1 MIYKNKKLNL
11 KNDASYTIKMFQFHA
26 KYKNKSFE
34 EISELVRNDKK
45 IMQNIIRTLNHP
57 STSQDKKNEIQQFI
71 NFYNQPIL
79 QNQEEP
85 LSNMTELFIN
95 IPKIERIFHIS
106 DIHIRLYNRQKEYQ
120 DVFQKLYDYI
130 KQNSNNKEIIIITG
144 DLLHSKNN
152 LSPESILITQHFLIN
167 LAAICPTFLI
177 AGNHDAML
185 TNQQREDSITAIVQ
199 NIHIPNFFYLRN
211 SGVYLVANVAIAV
224 CSILDNLWINASSFQ
239 PPARIQHKIAL
250 YHGGVGIVDTGVG
263 HRLRGEKLV
272 SDFDGY
278 DFTLLGDI
286 HKYQWL
292 VPKRMAYASS
302 LIAQNFSEF
311 QDPHGVL
318 VWNLETL
325 EHIYHSIENPCGF
338 FVLNMDNNQL
348 FVNDTQIAKDDIPN
362 YLQNITA
369 SLQIKL
375 NIQNCSHDFITEIK
389 QKIQAV
395 SNDAKIIPNYLSAN
409 PSSRRQE
416 DPITYDDSSLQLLLV
431 QHIQKNRPNIAADE
445 LQFIIQKY
453 QEYASNAAIMNE
465 RNMAR
470 WELIDLKF
478 SNLFGYGPNNFIDFQ
493 RFSDKSTIGIIAPN
507 SYGKSSLID
516 IILFALFSKFSRTR
530 GTSVSKDIINI
541 SATSFSVRLRFKIG
555 GDIYTIQKEGKREQS
570 DKIKITQNQ
579 LLKQST
585 DSPEVINMTDEN
597 RLKTDKI
604 ISELIGSYDDMT
616 FTNIQLQNRNQSFK
630 DMTDKDR
637 KDYLYKILKLD
648 VWNHMVDAIK
658 NDMKPMKAHI
668 TYLEKTI
675 ENINI
680 EQARENMDTLRLKI
694 MDHLDIYEQ
703 QLYEKEIN
711 LEKIGGQLSHLS
723 AAEIAQSKSQ
733 FAAIGRKLAT
743 LGLIPNSQR
752 IKKLFAENEAE
763 FMENLEKLEAEKNS
777 HKLIGFFS
785 PGAKLRPID
794 IIKPELDAAKQELK
808 EVQMKYK
815 YISNDAPILT
825 TEMMKKNDRIMEVI
839 RDKIA
844 TMDGE
849 LKKYNEANIKKFLQ
863 NEPHYRKLFIQ
874 KNIRESIVTII
885 ANLGSHEYDPNCKF
899 CVANP
904 IVQQKEKKEKELVDI
919 NAKIANIEKLITF
932 PIEEQEVEIYAKQ
945 NEEFSSLKET
955 LQIKRD
961 KLQKMEDEKES
972 SYGRSII
979 HRLEKQINDLQIEY
993 VNSEQNFQINERN
1006 KEIQAEL
1013 DRITTEIKE
1022 LRGTR
1027 DSSMW
1032 VKEYDA
1038 LVTQEKIY
1046 GDLQPQ
1052 YENLEVVITNFEKTR
1067 DIREKIERNDRVIA
1081 DTTIQMGKIQQQI
1094 AQARE
1099 EIKKFEKITG
1109 ELLEKTREFKL
1120 MKSLE
1125 DSLNKDG
1132 LPLQILR
1139 NYLVPI
1145 TEEINGIIR
1154 PFISRKICL
1163 KVEDDE
1169 LILDSFPNEGA
1180 DKSVFMHGGMESFIL
1195 DIAFKITLSNFAK
1208 LPKCNI
1214 LFLDEGISAFDGERL
1229 ANIDILF
1236 SFIQNYFPKT
1246 VLITHLDS
1254 VKENI
1259 QEKIMITKENGL
1271 SKIECFYSPILRSK

>member
-1 MIYKNKKLNL
+1 
-11 KNDASYTIKMFQFHA
+11 MFQFHA
-26 KYKNKSFE
+26 KYKNKSFT
-34 EISELVRNDKK
+34 EISELTKNDKK
-45 IMQNIIRTLNHP
+45 IMENLIRTLNHP
-57 STSQDKKNEIQQFI
+57 NTSSEKKNEIKQFI
-71 NFYNQPIL
+71 DYYNQPL
-79 QNQEEP
+79 APSQSQE
-85 LSNMTELFIN
+85 NKIIIN
-95 IPKIERIFHIS
+95 EVHIDIPKIERIFHIS
-106 DIHIRLYNRQKEYQ
+106 DIHIRLYHRQKEYQ
-120 DVFQKLYDYI
+120 DVFEKLYDYI
-130 KQNSNNKEIIIITG
+130 KKSSTNRREIIIITG

-152 LSPESILITQHFLIN
+152 LSPESILITQNFLIN
-167 LAAICPTFLI
+167 LAALCPTFLI

-199 NIHIPNFFYLRN
+199 NIRIPNFFYLKN
-211 SGVYLVANVAIAV
+211 SGVYLTANVANAV
-224 CSILDNLWINASSFQ
+224 CSILDNQWIRAESFQ

-250 YHGGVGIVDTGVG
+250 YHGGVGIVETGVG

-292 VPKRMAYASS
+292 IPKRMAYASS

-318 VWNLETL
+318 TWNLETL
-325 EHIYHSIENPCGF
+325 EHIYNPIDNPCGF
-338 FVLNMDNNQL
+338 FVLNMTNNQL
-348 FVNDTQIAKDDIPN
+348 FVNEAQIAKDDIPN

-389 QKIQAV
+389 QKIQNV
-395 SNDAKIIPNYLSAN
+395 SNDAKIIPNYLAVN
-409 PSSRRQE
+409 SSTRQE
-416 DPITYDDSSLQLLLV
+416 DPISYDNTSLQNLLV
-431 QHIQKNRPNIAADE
+431 QHIQKSRPNITTDD
-445 LQFIIQKY
+445 LLFITQKY

-493 RFSDKSTIGIIAPN
+493 RFSEKSTIGIIAPN

-530 GTSVSKDIINI
+530 GTSISKDIINI
-541 SATSFSVRLRFKIG
+541 AATSFSVRLRFKIG

-585 DSPEVINMTDEN
+585 ESAEVINMTDEN

-604 ISELIGSYDDMT
+604 IGELIGSYDDMT

-658 NDMKPMKAHI
+658 NDVKPMKAHI

-680 EQARENMDTLRLKI
+680 DQARENMAALRLK
-694 MDHLDIYEQ
+694 MQDYQDTYEQ
-703 QLYEKEIN
+703 QLYEKDIN
-711 LEKIGGQLSHLS
+711 LEKIGGNMSGLSVT
-723 AAEIAQSKSQ
+723 EIAQSKAQ
-733 FAAIGRKLAT
+733 FAAIGRKLMT
-743 LGLIPNSQR
+743 LGLIQNSQK
-752 IKKLFAENEAE
+752 IKKLFTDKEAK
-763 FMENLEKLEAEKNS
+763 FLEKLEKLEEEKNN

-785 PGAKLRPID
+785 PGAKLRSIN
-794 IIKPELDAAKQELK
+794 IIKPELDAAKLELTSA
-808 EVQMKYK
+808 QMKYK
-815 YISNDAPILT
+815 CVANDAPILT
-825 TEMMKKNDRIMEVI
+825 AEIMKKNDRIMEVI
-839 RDKIA
+839 REKIA
-844 TMDGE
+844 TMETD
-849 LKKYNEANIKKFLQ
+849 LMKYNEANIKKFLQ
-863 NEPHYRKLFIQ
+863 NEPYYRKLFIQ
-874 KNIRESIVTII
+874 KNIQESIVTII
-885 ANLGSHEYDPNCKF
+885 ANLGEHEYDPNCKF

-904 IVQQKEKKEKELVDI
+904 IVKQKAKKEKELADI
-919 NAKIANIEKLITF
+919 NAKIAEIEQLISF
-932 PIEEQEVEIYAKQ
+932 PIEEHEVEIYTKQ
-945 NEEFSSLKET
+945 NEEFKSLRET
-955 LQIKRD
+955 LQIKHD
-961 KLQKMEDEKES
+961 KLEKMEYEKES

-979 HRLEKQINDLQIEY
+979 HRLELQINDLQMEY
-993 VNSEQNFQINERN
+993 VYSEQNFQINEKN
-1006 KEIQAEL
+1006 KEIQANI
-1013 DRITTEIKE
+1013 DRITLETKALKSTKE
-1022 LRGTR
+1022 GSL
-1027 DSSMW
+1027 W
-1032 VKEYDA
+1032 YKEYYELIA
-1038 LVTQEKIY
+1038 QEKVY
-1046 GDLQPQ
+1046 SDLQPQ
-1052 YENLEVVITNFEKTR
+1052 YENLEVLISHYDKTR
-1067 DIREKIERNDRVIA
+1067 GIREKIEKNDRTIA

-1094 AQARE
+1094 AQALE
-1099 EIKKFEKITG
+1099 EIQKFEHISG
-1109 ELLEKTREFKL
+1109 ELLEKTREYGM

-1125 DSLNKDG
+1125 ESLNKDG

-1163 KVEDDE
+1163 RVEEDE

-1246 VLITHLDS
+1246 VLITHLDL

-1259 QEKIMITKENGL
+1259 QEKIMITKDNGL
-1271 SKIECFYSPILRSK
+1271 SRIECFFL

>member
-1 MIYKNKKLNL
+1 
-11 KNDASYTIKMFQFHA
+11 
-26 KYKNKSFE
+26 
-34 EISELVRNDKK
+34 
-45 IMQNIIRTLNHP
+45 MQTLIRSLNHP
-57 STSQDKKNEIQQFI
+57 STSADKKNEIQQFI
-71 NFYNQPIL
+71 DYYNQPVL
-79 QNQEEP
+79 HHQDNTHT
-85 LSNMTELFIN
+85 NMTELSIN
-95 IPKIERIFHIS
+95 IPKIDRIYHIS

-130 KQNSNNKEIIIITG
+130 KKSSSSTQREIIIITG

-199 NIHIPNFFYLRN
+199 NIRIPNFFYLRN
-211 SGVYLVANVAIAV
+211 SGVYLAANVAIAV
-224 CSILDNLWINASSFQ
+224 CSILDNQWIRADSFH
-239 PPARIQHKIAL
+239 PPPRIQHKIAL

-325 EHIYHSIENPCGF
+325 EHIYYPIENPCGF
-338 FVLNMDNNQL
+338 FVLNMNNNQL
-348 FVNDTQIAKDDIPN
+348 FVNDSQIAKDDIPN

-395 SNDAKIIPNYLSAN
+395 SNDAKIIPNYLAAAN
-409 PSSRRQE
+409 STSRRQE
-416 DPITYDDSSLQLLLV
+416 DPIAYDDSRLQALLV
-431 QHIQKNRPNIAADE
+431 QHIQKIRPNIGADE
-445 LQFIIQKY
+445 LLFITQKY

-470 WELIDLKF
+470 WELVDLKF

-493 RFSDKSTIGIIAPN
+493 RFSEKSTIGIIAPN

-541 SATSFSVRLRFKIG
+541 GATSFSVRLRFKIG

-585 DSPEVINMTDEN
+585 DSAEVINMTDEN

-604 ISELIGSYDDMT
+604 IGELIGSYDDMT

-680 EQARENMDTLRLKI
+680 DAARENMAALRLKM
-694 MDHLDIYEQ
+694 MDQQDAYEQ

-711 LEKIGGQLSHLS
+711 LEKIGGQLSPLS
-723 AAEIAQSKSQ
+723 STELSQSKAQ
-733 FAAIGRKLAT
+733 FAAIGRKLAN
-743 LGLIPNSQR
+743 LHLITNSHE
-752 IKKLFAENEAE
+752 IKKLFADNEAQ
-763 FMENLEKLEAEKNS
+763 FLENLEKLEEEKGS

-785 PGAKLRPID
+785 PSAKLRPVN
-794 IIKPELDAAKQELK
+794 IIKSELDAAKLDLK
-808 EVQMKYK
+808 EAQMKYK
-815 YISNDAPILT
+815 SVTNDAPILT
-825 TEMMKKNDRIMEVI
+825 AEMMKKNDRIMEVI
-839 RDKIA
+839 REKIA
-844 TMDGE
+844 TMETD
-849 LKKYNEANIKKFLQ
+849 LKEYNEATIKKFLQ

-904 IVQQKEKKEKELVDI
+904 IVQQKAKKERELAEIDDKI
-919 NAKIANIEKLITF
+919 AKIEQSISF
-932 PIEEQEVEIYAKQ
+932 PIEEHEVEIYAKQ
-945 NEEFSSLKET
+945 NEELISLRET
-955 LQIKRD
+955 LQIKHD
-961 KLQKMEDEKES
+961 KLEKMEAEKEN

-979 HRLEKQINDLQIEY
+979 HRLESQINDLQMEY
-993 VNSEQNFQINERN
+993 VHSEQNFQINEKN
-1006 KEIQAEL
+1006 KEIQAQI
-1013 DRITTEIKE
+1013 DRITAEIRT
-1022 LRGTR
+1022 LRSAR
-1027 DSSMW
+1027 DGSLW
-1032 VKEYDA
+1032 VKEYQE
-1038 LVTQEKIY
+1038 LVAQEKIHN
-1046 GDLQPQ
+1046 DLQPQ
-1052 YENLEVVITNFEKTR
+1052 YESLEAILANYEKTR
-1067 DIREKIERNDRVIA
+1067 GVREKIERNDRIIA
-1081 DTTIQMGKIQQQI
+1081 ETTIQMGKIQQQI
-1094 AQARE
+1094 AQSRE
-1099 EIKKFEKITG
+1099 EIQKFEKITG
-1109 ELLEKTREFKL
+1109 ELLEKTREYRM
-1120 MKSLE
+1120 MKILE

-1145 TEEINGIIR
+1145 TDEINGIIR

-1163 KVEDDE
+1163 RVEEDE

-1254 VKENI
+1254 IKENI
-1259 QEKIMITKENGL
+1259 QEKIMISKVDGL
-1271 SKIECFYSPILRSK
+1271 SKIECFYIY

>member
-1 MIYKNKKLNL
+1 
-11 KNDASYTIKMFQFHA
+11 MFQFHT

-34 EISELVRNDKK
+34 EIAELVKNDKK
-45 IMQNIIRTLNHP
+45 IMQTLIRTLNHP
-57 STSQDKKNEIQQFI
+57 NTSQDKKNEIQQFI
-71 NFYNQPIL
+71 DYYNQPI
-79 QNQEEP
+79 QPVVQEPEE
-85 LSNMTELFIN
+85 NETTMTELSIN
-95 IPKIERIFHIS
+95 MSKIERIFHIS
-106 DIHIRLYNRQKEYQ
+106 DIHIRLYHRQKEYQ
-120 DVFQKLYDYI
+120 DIFEKLYDYI
-130 KQNSNNKEIIIITG
+130 KLTSNNTEIIIITG
-144 DLLHSKNN
+144 DLFHSKNN
-152 LSPESILITQHFLIN
+152 LSPESILITQNFLIR
-167 LAAICPTFLI
+167 LSQLCPTFLI

-199 NIHIPNFFYLRN
+199 NIHIPNFFYLKN
-211 SGVYLVANVAIAV
+211 SGVFFVANVAIAV
-224 CSILDNLWINASSFQ
+224 CSILDNQWIYANSFQ
-239 PPARIQHKIAL
+239 PPAKIQHKIAL

-325 EHIYHSIENPCGF
+325 EHIYHTIDNPCGF
-338 FVLNMDNNQL
+338 FVLNINNNQL
-348 FVNDTQIAKDDIPN
+348 FVNDEQISKNDIPN
-362 YLQNITA
+362 YLKNITA

-375 NIQNCSHDFITEIK
+375 NIQNCTHDFITEIK
-389 QKIQAV
+389 QKIQNI
-395 SNDAKIIPNYLSAN
+395 SNDAKIIPNYLAAN
-409 PSSRRQE
+409 PTSRHQE
-416 DPITYDDSSLQLLLV
+416 DPISYDNTSLQNLLT
-431 QHIQKNRPNIAADE
+431 QHIQKIRPNITQDE
-445 LQFIIQKY
+445 LLFITQKY
-453 QEYASNAAIMNE
+453 QEYATNAAIVNE
-465 RNMAR
+465 RNMAK

-493 RFSDKSTIGIIAPN
+493 RFSEKSTIGIIAPN

-530 GTSVSKDIINI
+530 GTSISKDIINI
-541 SATSFSVRLRFKIG
+541 QANNFSVKLRFKIG
-555 GDIYTIQKEGKREQS
+555 GDIYTIYKEGKREQS

-579 LLKQST
+579 LLKQTAS
-585 DSPEVINMTDEN
+585 SPDVINMTDEN

-604 ISELIGSYDDMT
+604 IGELIGSYDDMT

-648 VWNHMVDAIK
+648 VWNHIVDAIK
-658 NDMKPMKAHI
+658 NDLKPMKSHI

-675 ENINI
+675 DNINI
-680 EQARENMDTLRLKI
+680 DQCRENMADLSLK
-694 MDHLDIYEQ
+694 MQDHLELFEQ

-711 LEKIGGQLSHLS
+711 LENMGGNMTSLSS
-723 AAEIAQSKSQ
+723 AEIAQMRVQ
-733 FAAIGRKLAT
+733 YVQIGRKLAN
-743 LGLIPNSQR
+743 LHLIPNSRQ
-752 IKKLFAENEAE
+752 IKKLFADNDAWFLET
-763 FMENLEKLEAEKNS
+763 LEKLKEEKNS
-777 HKLIGFFS
+777 YKLIGFFS
-785 PGAKLRPID
+785 PMAKLRPVD
-794 IIKPELDAAKQELK
+794 LIIPELDAAKLDLK
-808 EVQMKYK
+808 ASQMKFSSSK
-815 YISNDAPILT
+815 WTDDSTILT

-839 RDKIA
+839 REKIL
-844 TMDGE
+844 TMEAD

-863 NEPHYRKLFIQ
+863 NEPHYHKLFIQ

-885 ANLGSHEYDPNCKF
+885 ANLSSHEYDPNCKF

-904 IVQQKEKKEKELVDI
+904 IVQQKAKKEMELADI
-919 NAKIANIEKLITF
+919 NAKIVGIEQLITF
-932 PIEEQEVEIYAKQ
+932 QIEEHEVEIYKKQ
-945 NEEFSSLKET
+945 NEELSSLRET

-961 KLQKMEDEKES
+961 KLEKMEGEKEN

-979 HRLEKQINDLQIEY
+979 HRLESQINDLQIEY
-993 VNSEQNFQINERN
+993 INSEQNFQINEKN
-1006 KEIQAEL
+1006 KVIQAQL
-1013 DRITTEIKE
+1013 DRITLETNA
-1022 LRGTR
+1022 LNMGTYG
-1027 DSSMW
+1027 SLW
-1032 VKEYDA
+1032 YKEYQE

-1046 GDLQPQ
+1046 GELQPQ
-1052 YENLEVVITNFEKTR
+1052 YENLESTIIHYDKTR
-1067 DIREKIERNDRVIA
+1067 GIKEKIEKNDRVIA
-1081 DTTIQMGKIQQQI
+1081 DTTIQMGKIQQQT

-1099 EIKKFEKITG
+1099 EIRKFEEISG
-1109 ELLEKTREFKL
+1109 ELLEKMKEYGM

-1125 DSLNKDG
+1125 ESLNKDG

-1163 KVEDDE
+1163 RVEDDE

-1271 SKIECFYSPILRSK
+1271 SKIECFYIL

>member
-1 MIYKNKKLNL
+1 
-11 KNDASYTIKMFQFHA
+11 MFQFHA
-26 KYKNKSFE
+26 KYKNKSFQ
-34 EISELVRNDKK
+34 EISELVKNDKK
-45 IMQNIIRTLNHP
+45 IMQTFIRTLNHP

-71 NFYNQPIL
+71 NYYNQPIL
-79 QNQEEP
+79 QIQENSSCKISE
-85 LSNMTELFIN
+85 LSIHIT
-95 IPKIERIFHIS
+95 KIERIFHIS
-106 DIHIRLYNRQKEYQ
+106 DIHIRLYHRQKEYQ
-120 DVFQKLYDYI
+120 DVFEKLYKYI
-130 KQNSNNKEIIIITG
+130 KQNSNNTEIIIITG

-152 LSPESILITQHFLIN
+152 LSPESILITQEFLIH

-185 TNQQREDSITAIVQ
+185 TNNQREDSITAIVQ
-199 NIHIPNFFYLRN
+199 NIRIPNFFYLRN
-211 SGVYLVANVAIAV
+211 SGVYFTANIAIAV
-224 CSILDNLWINASSFQ
+224 CSILDNQWIRAESFQ

-292 VPKRMAYASS
+292 IPKRMAYASS

-325 EHIYHSIENPCGF
+325 DHIYHPIENPCGF
-338 FVLNMDNNQL
+338 FVLNMINNQL
-348 FVNDTQIAKDDIPN
+348 FVNNGKITKDDIPN
-362 YLQNITA
+362 YLQNITG

-389 QKIQAV
+389 QKIQNI
-395 SNDAKIIPNYLSAN
+395 SSDAKIIPNYLASTN
-409 PSSRRQE
+409 QSSRRQE
-416 DPITYDDSSLQLLLV
+416 DPIAYDEASLQQLLV
-431 QHIQKNRPNIAADE
+431 QHLQKNHPNISAND
-445 LQFIIQKY
+445 LQFITQKY
-453 QEYASNAAIMNE
+453 QEYATNASIMNE

-493 RFSDKSTIGIIAPN
+493 RFSEKSTIGIIAPN

-530 GTSVSKDIINI
+530 GTSISKDIINI
-541 SATSFSVRLRFKIG
+541 GATNFSVRLRFKIG

-585 DSPEVINMTDEN
+585 DSVDIINMTDEN
-597 RLKTDKI
+597 RLKTDRI
-604 ISELIGSYDDMT
+604 IGELIGSYDDMT

-648 VWNHMVDAIK
+648 VWNHMVEAIK

-680 EQARENMDTLRLKI
+680 DQARENINTLRLK
-694 MDHLDIYEQ
+694 MQDYLDIYEQ

-711 LEKIGGQLSHLS
+711 LEKIGGNLSQLTLS
-723 AAEIAQSKSQ
+723 EIDQYKSQ
-733 FAAIGRKLAT
+733 FLLIGRKLKN
-743 LGLIPNSQR
+743 LHLIPKSKQ
-752 IKKLFAENEAE
+752 IKKLFSENDDW
-763 FMENLEKLEAEKNS
+763 FLKNLEKLEEEKNS

-785 PGAKLRPID
+785 PNAKIRPID
-794 IIKPELDAAKQELK
+794 IIKPELDAAKQDLK
-808 EVQMKYK
+808 DAQIKYK
-815 YISNDAPILT
+815 YVSDAPILT
-825 TEMMKKNDRIMEVI
+825 PEMMKKNDRIMEVI
-839 RDKIA
+839 REKIA
-844 TMDGE
+844 TMEAD
-849 LKKYNEANIKKFLQ
+849 LKKYNEVNIKKFLQ

-874 KNIRESIVTII
+874 KNIRESIITII
-885 ANLGSHEYDPNCKF
+885 SNLGSHEYDPNCKF

-904 IVQQKEKKEKELVDI
+904 IVQQKAKKEKELAEI
-919 NAKIANIEKLITF
+919 NVKIAEIEQHITF
-932 PIEEQEVEIYAKQ
+932 PIEEYEVEIYAKK
-945 NEEFSSLKET
+945 NEELKILLET

-961 KLQKMEDEKES
+961 KLEKMEAEKES

-979 HRLEKQINDLQIEY
+979 HRLETQINDLQIEY
-993 VNSEQNFQINERN
+993 VHSEQNFQINEKN
-1006 KEIQAEL
+1006 KEIQAEI
-1013 DRITTEIKE
+1013 DRITAEIRT
-1022 LRGTR
+1022 LRNAR
-1027 DSSMW
+1027 DSSLW
-1032 VKEYDA
+1032 VKEYQELFA
-1038 LVTQEKIY
+1038 QEKIY
-1046 GDLQPQ
+1046 DELQPQ
-1052 YENLEVVITNFEKTR
+1052 YENMEIVITNYDKTR
-1067 DIREKIERNDRVIA
+1067 NIREKIDKNDRIIA
-1081 DTTIQMGKIQQQI
+1081 DITIQMGKIQQQI
-1094 AQARE
+1094 AQVRD
-1099 EIKKFEKITG
+1099 EIQKFEQISG
-1109 ELLEKTREFKL
+1109 ELIEKTKEYGM
-1120 MKSLE
+1120 MKTLE
-1125 DSLNKDG
+1125 ESLNKDG

-1145 TEEINGIIR
+1145 TDEINGIIR

-1163 KVEDDE
+1163 RVEEDE

-1236 SFIQNYFPKT
+1236 SFIQNYFLKT

-1271 SKIECFYSPILRSK
+1271 SKIECFYIS

>member
-1 MIYKNKKLNL
+1 
-11 KNDASYTIKMFQFHA
+11 MFQFHA

-34 EISELVRNDKK
+34 EISELVKNDKK
-45 IMQNIIRTLNHP
+45 IMQTFIRTLNHP
-57 STSQDKKNEIQQFI
+57 STSQEKKNEIQQFI
-71 NFYNQPIL
+71 DYYNQPIL
-79 QNQEEP
+79 QNQEEH
-85 LSNMTELFIN
+85 LSNMTELSIN
-95 IPKIERIFHIS
+95 IPKIQRIFHIS

-130 KQNSNNKEIIIITG
+130 KNSCSSNLKEIIIITG

-152 LSPESILITQHFLIN
+152 LSPESILVTQNFLIN
-167 LAAICPTFLI
+167 LAAIAPTFLI

-211 SGVYLVANVAIAV
+211 SGVYLAANVAIAV
-224 CSILDNLWINASSFQ
+224 CSILDNQWIHANSFK
-239 PPARIQHKIAL
+239 PPVRIQHKIAL

-292 VPKRMAYASS
+292 IPKRMAYASS

-325 EHIYHSIENPCGF
+325 EHIYYPIENPCGF
-338 FVLNMDNNQL
+338 FVLNMSNNQL
-348 FVNDTQIAKDDIPN
+348 FVNGTQINKDDIPN

-389 QKIQAV
+389 QKIQSV
-395 SNDAKIIPNYLSAN
+395 SNDAKIIPNYLASTN
-409 PSSRRQE
+409 PNSRRQE
-416 DPITYDDSSLQLLLV
+416 DPISYDDSSLQQLLV
-431 QHIQKNRPNIAADE
+431 QHLQKNHPNIAANE
-445 LQFIIQKY
+445 LLFITQKY
-453 QEYASNAAIMNE
+453 QEYATNATIMNE

-470 WELIDLKF
+470 WELIDIKF

-493 RFSDKSTIGIIAPN
+493 RFSEKSTIGIIAPN

-530 GTSVSKDIINI
+530 GTSISKDIINI
-541 SATSFSVRLRFKIG
+541 SATNFSVRLRFKIG

-579 LLKQST
+579 LLKQSI
-585 DSPEVINMTDEN
+585 DSAEVINMTDEN

-604 ISELIGSYDDMT
+604 IGELIGSYDDMT

-680 EQARENMDTLRLKI
+680 EQARENMDNLRLKI

-711 LEKIGGQLSHLS
+711 LEKIGGHMSHLT
-723 AAEIAQSKSQ
+723 AAEIAQSKAQ
-733 FAAIGRKLAT
+733 FATIGRKLAN
-743 LGLIPNSQR
+743 LNLIANSQK
-752 IKKLFAENEAE
+752 IKKLFTENEAW
-763 FMENLEKLEAEKNS
+763 FLKNLEKLETEKNN

-785 PGAKLRPID
+785 PNAKLRHID
-794 IIKPELDAAKQELK
+794 TIKPELDSAKQELK
-808 EVQMKYK
+808 AAQMKYK
-815 YISNDAPILT
+815 SVANDAPILT
-825 TEMMKKNDRIMEVI
+825 PEIMKKNDRIMEVI
-839 RDKIA
+839 REKIA
-844 TMDGE
+844 TMEAD
-849 LKKYNEANIKKFLQ
+849 LKKYNQANIKKFLQ
-863 NEPHYRKLFIQ
+863 NEAHYRKLFIQ
-874 KNIRESIVTII
+874 KNIQESIITII

-904 IVQQKEKKEKELVDI
+904 IVQQKAKKEKELADI
-919 NAKIANIEKLITF
+919 NTKIAEIEQLITF
-932 PIEEQEVEIYAKQ
+932 PIEEHEVEIYEKQ
-945 NEEFSSLKET
+945 NEELKNLLET

-961 KLQKMEDEKES
+961 KLEKMENEKEN
-972 SYGRSII
+972 SYGRSVI
-979 HRLEKQINDLQIEY
+979 HRLETQINNLQMEY
-993 VNSEQNFQINERN
+993 IHSEQNFQINEKN
-1006 KEIQAEL
+1006 KLIQSEI
-1013 DRITTEIKE
+1013 DRITDEIRTLQSARE
-1022 LRGTR
+1022 
-1027 DSSMW
+1027 SSLW
-1032 VKEYDA
+1032 AKEYQE
-1038 LVTQEKIY
+1038 LISQEKLY
-1046 GDLQPQ
+1046 SELQPQ
-1052 YENLEVVITNFEKTR
+1052 YEILEVSITNYEKTKNV
-1067 DIREKIERNDRVIA
+1067 REKIEKNDKILS

-1094 AQARE
+1094 LQARE
-1099 EIKKFEKITG
+1099 EILKFEKISG
-1109 ELLEKTREFKL
+1109 ELLEKTREYKM
-1120 MKSLE
+1120 MKILE

-1132 LPLQILR
+1132 LPLQILK

-1145 TEEINGIIR
+1145 TDEINGIIR

-1163 KVEDDE
+1163 RVEDDE
-1169 LILDSFPNEGA
+1169 LILDSFPNEGT

-1259 QEKIMITKENGL
+1259 QEKIMITKVNGL
-1271 SKIECFYSPILRSK
+1271 SRIECFFLR

>member
-1 MIYKNKKLNL
+1 
-11 KNDASYTIKMFQFHA
+11 MFQFHA
-26 KYKNKSFE
+26 KYKNKTFE
-34 EISELVRNDKK
+34 EISELVKNDKK
-45 IMQNIIRTLNHP
+45 IMQTLIRTLNHP
-57 STSQDKKNEIQQFI
+57 STSSEKKNEIQQFI
-71 NFYNQPIL
+71 DFYNQPVVQEQE
-79 QNQEEP
+79 QNGTTMIE
-85 LSNMTELFIN
+85 LSID

-106 DIHIRLYNRQKEYQ
+106 DIHIRLYHRQKEYQ
-120 DVFQKLYDYI
+120 DVFEKLYDYI
-130 KQNSNNKEIIIITG
+130 KKSSSSSNTEIIIITG

-152 LSPESILITQHFLIN
+152 LSPESILITQNFLIN
-167 LAAICPTFLI
+167 LASLCPTFLI

-199 NIHIPNFFYLRN
+199 NIQIPNFFYLKN
-211 SGVYLVANVAIAV
+211 SGVYLAANVAIAV
-224 CSILDNLWINASSFQ
+224 CSILDNQWIHANSFQ

-250 YHGGVGIVDTGVG
+250 YHGGVGIVETGVG
-263 HRLRGEKLV
+263 HRLRGEKLI

-292 VPKRMAYASS
+292 IPKRMAYASS

-325 EHIYHSIENPCGF
+325 EHLYHPIDNPCGF

-348 FVNDTQIAKDDIPN
+348 FVNDAQIAKDDIPN

-395 SNDAKIIPNYLSAN
+395 SNDAKIIPNYLAVN
-409 PSSRRQE
+409 PASRRQE
-416 DPITYDDSSLQLLLV
+416 DPIAYDNTSLQNLLV
-431 QHIQKNRPNIAADE
+431 QHIQKSRPNIGADE

-453 QEYASNAAIMNE
+453 QEYATNAAIVNE

-493 RFSDKSTIGIIAPN
+493 RFSEKSTIGIIAPN

-541 SATSFSVRLRFKIG
+541 EATSFSVKLRFKIG

-579 LLKQST
+579 LLKQSVE
-585 DSPEVINMTDEN
+585 SAEVINMTDEN

-604 ISELIGSYDDMT
+604 IGELIGSYDDMT

-658 NDMKPMKAHI
+658 NDVKPMKSHI

-680 EQARENMDTLRLKI
+680 DAARENMAALSLK
-694 MDHLDIYEQ
+694 MLDHQDAYEQ

-711 LEKIGGQLSHLS
+711 LENMGGNMSGLSS
-723 AAEIAQSKSQ
+723 SEIAQMRAQ
-733 FAAIGRKLAT
+733 IANIGRKLAT
-743 LGLIPNSQR
+743 LGLIPNSR
-752 IKKLFAENEAE
+752 GIKKLFTDKEAG
-763 FMENLEKLEAEKNS
+763 FLEKLERLEAEKNI

-785 PGAKLRPID
+785 PGAKLRSID
-794 IIKPELDAAKQELK
+794 TIKPELDAAKLELK
-808 EVQMKYK
+808 DAQMKYK
-815 YISNDAPILT
+815 YGANDAPILT
-825 TEMMKKNDRIMEVI
+825 AEMMKKNDRIMEVI
-839 RDKIA
+839 REKIV
-844 TMDGE
+844 TMEAD
-849 LKKYNEANIKKFLQ
+849 LKKYNEANIKRFLRD
-863 NEPHYRKLFIQ
+863 EPHYRKLFIQ
-874 KNIRESIVTII
+874 KNIQESIVTII

-904 IVQQKEKKEKELVDI
+904 IVQQKAKKERELADI
-919 NAKIANIEKLITF
+919 DIKIAGIERVILF
-932 PIEEQEVEIYAKQ
+932 PIEEHEVEIYAKQ
-945 NEEFSSLKET
+945 NEELSSLTET

-961 KLQKMEDEKES
+961 KLEKMEAEKEN

-979 HRLEKQINDLQIEY
+979 HRLEKQINDLQMEY
-993 VNSEQNFQINERN
+993 VHSEQNFQINEKN
-1006 KEIQAEL
+1006 KEIQAQI
-1013 DRITTEIKE
+1013 DRIILEIKA
-1022 LRGTR
+1022 LRGAR
-1027 DSSMW
+1027 ESSLW
-1032 VKEYDA
+1032 YKEYHE

-1046 GDLQPQ
+1046 SELQPQ
-1052 YENLEVVITNFEKTR
+1052 YENLESTITNYEKTR
-1067 DIREKIERNDRVIA
+1067 GIREKIERNDRVIA

-1094 AQARE
+1094 AQSRE
-1099 EIKKFEKITG
+1099 EIRKFEEISS
-1109 ELLEKTREFKL
+1109 ELLEKMKEYGM

-1125 DSLNKDG
+1125 ESLNKDG

-1163 KVEDDE
+1163 RVEDDE

-1259 QEKIMITKENGL
+1259 QEKIMISKENGL
-1271 SKIECFYSPILRSK
+1271 SRIECFYLR

>member
-1 MIYKNKKLNL
+1 
-11 KNDASYTIKMFQFHA
+11 MFQFHA

-34 EISELVRNDKK
+34 EISELVQNDKK
-45 IMQNIIRTLNHP
+45 IMQTLIRTLNHP

-71 NFYNQPIL
+71 NFYNQPVL
-79 QNQEEP
+79 QEDNNTHT
-85 LSNMTELFIN
+85 NMIEITIN

-130 KQNSNNKEIIIITG
+130 KQNSSTQKEIIIITG

-152 LSPESILITQHFLIN
+152 LSPESILITQNFLIN

-199 NIHIPNFFYLRN
+199 NIRIPNFFYLRN
-211 SGVYLVANVAIAV
+211 SGVYLAANVAIAV
-224 CSILDNLWINASSFQ
+224 CSILDNQWIHSNSFQ

-325 EHIYHSIENPCGF
+325 EHIYHAIDNPCGF
-338 FVLNMDNNQL
+338 FVLNMNNNQL
-348 FVNDTQIAKDDIPN
+348 FVNDAQITKDDIPN

-389 QKIQAV
+389 QKIQSV
-395 SNDAKIIPNYLSAN
+395 SNDAKIIPNYLAAN
-409 PSSRRQE
+409 PTSRRQE
-416 DPITYDDSSLQLLLV
+416 DLIAYDDSSLQLLLV
-431 QHIQKNRPNIAADE
+431 QHIQKIRPNIGADE
-445 LQFIIQKY
+445 LQFITQKY
-453 QEYASNAAIMNE
+453 QEYASNAAIVNE

-493 RFSDKSTIGIIAPN
+493 RFSEKSTIGIIAPN

-541 SATSFSVRLRFKIG
+541 GATSFSVRLRFKIG

-585 DSPEVINMTDEN
+585 DSSDVINMTDEN

-604 ISELIGSYDDMT
+604 IGELIGSYDDMT

-648 VWNHMVDAIK
+648 VWNHMVEAIK
-658 NDMKPMKAHI
+658 NDVKPMKAHI

-680 EQARENMDTLRLKI
+680 DAARENMAALRLKM
-694 MDHLDIYEQ
+694 MDYQDAYEQ

-711 LEKIGGQLSHLS
+711 LEKIGGNISGS
-723 AAEIAQSKSQ
+723 VMEISQSKAQ

-743 LGLIPNSQR
+743 LGLIQNSQK
-752 IKKLFAENEAE
+752 IKKLFTDKEAE
-763 FMENLEKLEAEKNS
+763 FLEKLERLETEKSS

-785 PGAKLRPID
+785 PGAKLRPIE
-794 IIKPELDAAKQELK
+794 IIKPELDAAKLELK
-808 EVQMKYK
+808 EAQMKYPPSK
-815 YISNDAPILT
+815 LDNESHILT
-825 TEMMKKNDRIMEVI
+825 IEMMRKNDRIMEVI
-839 RDKIA
+839 REKIA
-844 TMDGE
+844 TMEAD
-849 LKKYNEANIKKFLQ
+849 LKKYNEANIKKFLRD
-863 NEPHYRKLFIQ
+863 EPHYRKLFIQ

-904 IVQQKEKKEKELVDI
+904 IVQQKAKKEMELEKI
-919 NAKIANIEKLITF
+919 NAKIAEIEQSISF
-932 PIEEQEVEIYAKQ
+932 PIEEREVEIYTKQ
-945 NEEFSSLKET
+945 NEELSSLRET

-961 KLQKMEDEKES
+961 KLEKMENEKES

-979 HRLEKQINDLQIEY
+979 HRLESQITDLQMEY
-993 VNSEQNFQINERN
+993 VHSEQNFQINEKN

-1013 DRITTEIKE
+1013 DRITLETKE
-1022 LRGTR
+1022 LRLIK
-1027 DSSMW
+1027 DKSLW
-1032 VKEYDA
+1032 VKEYHE
-1038 LVTQEKIY
+1038 LVAQEKIY

-1052 YENLEVVITNFEKTR
+1052 YETLESTITNYEKNR
-1067 DIREKIERNDRVIA
+1067 GVRERIDKNDRVIA

-1094 AQARE
+1094 TQALD
-1099 EIKKFEKITG
+1099 EIRKFERISG
-1109 ELLEKTREFKL
+1109 ELLEKTKEYGM
-1120 MKSLE
+1120 MKTLE
-1125 DSLNKDG
+1125 ESLNKDG

-1163 KVEDDE
+1163 RVEDDE
-1169 LILDSFPNEGA
+1169 LILDSFPNESA

-1271 SKIECFYSPILRSK
+1271 SKIECFYIS

>member
-1 MIYKNKKLNL
+1 
-11 KNDASYTIKMFQFHA
+11 MFQFHA

-34 EISELVRNDKK
+34 EISGLVRNDKK
-45 IMQNIIRTLNHP
+45 IMQTFIRSLNHP
-57 STSQDKKNEIQQFI
+57 STSSEKKNEIQQFI
-71 NFYNQPIL
+71 DFYNQPIV
-79 QNQEEP
+79 QESEDTHT
-85 LSNMTELFIN
+85 NMIELTID

-120 DVFQKLYDYI
+120 DVFQKLYYYI
-130 KQNSNNKEIIIITG
+130 KQNSFTQREIIVITG

-199 NIHIPNFFYLRN
+199 NIRIPNFFYLRN
-211 SGVYLVANVAIAV
+211 SGVYLAANVAIAV
-224 CSILDNLWINASSFQ
+224 CSLLDNQWIRAESFQ
-239 PPARIQHKIAL
+239 TPTRIQHKIAL

-263 HRLRGEKLV
+263 HRLRGEKLI

-311 QDPHGVL
+311 QDPHGIL

-325 EHIYHSIENPCGF
+325 DHIYHPIDNPCGF
-338 FVLNMDNNQL
+338 FVLNMNDNQL
-348 FVNDTQIAKDDIPN
+348 FVNGAQIAKDDIPN

-375 NIQNCSHDFITEIK
+375 NIQNCSHDFITEIN

-395 SNDAKIIPNYLSAN
+395 SNDAKIIPNYLAAN

-416 DPITYDDSSLQLLLV
+416 DPIAYDDSSLQALLV
-431 QHIQKNRPNIAADE
+431 QHIQKIRPNISADE
-445 LQFIIQKY
+445 LLFVTQKY

-478 SNLFGYGPNNFIDFQ
+478 SNLFGYGPNNFINFQ
-493 RFSDKSTIGIIAPN
+493 RFSEKSTIGIIAPN

-530 GTSVSKDIINI
+530 GTSISKDIINI
-541 SATSFSVRLRFKIG
+541 CATSFSVKLRFKIG

-570 DKIKITQNQ
+570 EKIKITQNQ

-585 DSPEVINMTDEN
+585 ESADIINMTDEN
-597 RLKTDKI
+597 RLKTDRI
-604 ISELIGSYDDMT
+604 IGELIGSYDDMT

-648 VWNHMVDAIK
+648 VWNHMVEAIK
-658 NDMKPMKAHI
+658 NDMKPIKAHI

-675 ENINI
+675 ESINI
-680 EQARENMDTLRLKI
+680 DQARENMDTLRLKM
-694 MDHLDIYEQ
+694 MDHMDVYEQ
-703 QLYEKEIN
+703 QLYEKEMN
-711 LEKIGGQLSHLS
+711 LEKIGGNMSQLS
-723 AAEIAQSKSQ
+723 ATEIAQSKVQ
-733 FAAIGRKLAT
+733 FAAIGRKLAN
-743 LGLIPNSQR
+743 LGLIQNSKK
-752 IKKLFAENEAE
+752 IKKLFAENEAQ
-763 FMENLEKLEAEKNS
+763 FLENLEKLEEEKNS

-785 PGAKLRPID
+785 PGAKLRSINV
-794 IIKPELDAAKQELK
+794 IKPELDAAKQELK
-808 EVQMKYK
+808 EAQMKYK
-815 YISNDAPILT
+815 FVDNDAPILT
-825 TEMMKKNDRIMEVI
+825 PEIMKKNDRIMEVI
-839 RDKIA
+839 REKIA
-844 TMDGE
+844 TMESD

-874 KNIRESIVTII
+874 KNIRESIVMII
-885 ANLGSHEYDPNCKF
+885 SNLGSHEYDPNCKF

-904 IVQQKEKKEKELVDI
+904 IVQQKAKKEMELAEIDEKI
-919 NAKIANIEKLITF
+919 AKIEQVITF
-932 PIEEQEVEIYAKQ
+932 PIEEHEVEIYTKQ
-945 NEEFSSLKET
+945 NEELISLRET

-961 KLQKMEDEKES
+961 KLEKMEAEKES

-979 HRLEKQINDLQIEY
+979 HRLETQINDLQMEY
-993 VNSEQNFQINERN
+993 IHSEQNFQINEKN
-1006 KEIQAEL
+1006 KVIQAEI
-1013 DRITTEIKE
+1013 DRITAEIRT
-1022 LRGTR
+1022 LRSTR
-1027 DSSMW
+1027 DDSLW
-1032 VKEYDA
+1032 AKEYHE

-1046 GDLQPQ
+1046 GELQHL
-1052 YENLEVVITNFEKTR
+1052 YETLETTITNYEKTR
-1067 DIREKIERNDRVIA
+1067 GVREKIERNDRIIA

-1094 AQARE
+1094 SQARD
-1099 EIKKFEKITG
+1099 EIKKFEQITG
-1109 ELLEKTREFKL
+1109 ELLGKTREYGM
-1120 MKSLE
+1120 MKTLE
-1125 DSLNKDG
+1125 ESLNKDG

-1163 KVEDDE
+1163 RVEDDE

-1271 SKIECFYSPILRSK
+1271 SKIECFYIS

>member
-1 MIYKNKKLNL
+1 
-11 KNDASYTIKMFQFHA
+11 MFQFHA

-45 IMQNIIRTLNHP
+45 IMQTLIRTLNHP
-57 STSQDKKNEIQQFI
+57 STSPDKKNEIQQFI
-71 NFYNQPIL
+71 NFYNQPVL
-79 QNQEEP
+79 QEDNTT
-85 LSNMTELFIN
+85 LTNMTEISIN

-130 KQNSNNKEIIIITG
+130 KQNSSTQREIIIITG

-152 LSPESILITQHFLIN
+152 LSPESILITQNFLIN

-185 TNQQREDSITAIVQ
+185 TNQQREDSITAIVH
-199 NIHIPNFFYLRN
+199 NIRIPNFFYLRN
-211 SGVYLVANVAIAV
+211 SGVYLAANVAIAV
-224 CSILDNLWINASSFQ
+224 CSILDNQWIHSNSFQ
-239 PPARIQHKIAL
+239 PPTRIQHKIAL

-325 EHIYHSIENPCGF
+325 DHIYHAIDNPCGF
-338 FVLNMDNNQL
+338 FVLNMNNNQL
-348 FVNDTQIAKDDIPN
+348 FVNDAQITKDDIPN

-395 SNDAKIIPNYLSAN
+395 SNDAKIIPNYLAVN
-409 PSSRRQE
+409 PTSRRQE

-431 QHIQKNRPNIAADE
+431 QHIRKIRPNIAADE
-445 LQFIIQKY
+445 LMLITQKY
-453 QEYASNAAIMNE
+453 QEYASNAAIVNE

-470 WELIDLKF
+470 WELVDLKF

-493 RFSDKSTIGIIAPN
+493 RFSEKSTIGIIAPN

-541 SATSFSVRLRFKIG
+541 GATSFSVRLRFKIG

-585 DSPEVINMTDEN
+585 DSADVINMTDEN

-604 ISELIGSYDDMT
+604 IGELIGSYDDMT

-658 NDMKPMKAHI
+658 NDVKPMKAHI

-675 ENINI
+675 DNINI
-680 EQARENMDTLRLKI
+680 DAARENMAALRLKI
-694 MDHLDIYEQ
+694 MEQQDAYEQ

-711 LEKIGGQLSHLS
+711 LEKIGGQLSPLS
-723 AAEIAQSKSQ
+723 AAEIAQSRAQ

-743 LGLIPNSQR
+743 LGLIHNSQK
-752 IKKLFAENEAE
+752 IKKLFTDKEAE
-763 FMENLEKLEAEKNS
+763 FLEKLERLETEKSS

-785 PGAKLRPID
+785 PGAKLRPIE
-794 IIKPELDAAKQELK
+794 IIKPELDAAKLELK
-808 EVQMKYK
+808 EAQMKYPPSK
-815 YISNDAPILT
+815 LDNEAQILT
-825 TEMMKKNDRIMEVI
+825 IEMMKKNDRIMEVI
-839 RDKIA
+839 REKIA
-844 TMDGE
+844 TMEAD
-849 LKKYNEANIKKFLQ
+849 LKKYNEANIKKFIRD
-863 NEPHYRKLFIQ
+863 EPHYRKLFIQ

-885 ANLGSHEYDPNCKF
+885 ANLGSHDYDPNCKF

-904 IVQQKEKKEKELVDI
+904 IVQQKAKKEKELAEID
-919 NAKIANIEKLITF
+919 AKIAEIERLISF
-932 PIEEQEVEIYAKQ
+932 PIEEHEVEIYAKQ
-945 NEEFSSLKET
+945 NEELSSLRET

-961 KLQKMEDEKES
+961 KLEKMENEKES

-979 HRLEKQINDLQIEY
+979 HRLESQITDLQMEY
-993 VNSEQNFQINERN
+993 VHSEQNFQINEKN

-1013 DRITTEIKE
+1013 DRITLEIKE
-1022 LRGTR
+1022 LRLIK
-1027 DSSMW
+1027 DKSLW
-1032 VKEYDA
+1032 VKEYQE
-1038 LVTQEKIY
+1038 LVAQEKVY
-1046 GDLQPQ
+1046 NDLHPQ
-1052 YENLEVVITNFEKTR
+1052 YETLESIITNHEKTR
-1067 DIREKIERNDRVIA
+1067 GIREKIERNDRVIA

-1094 AQARE
+1094 TQAQD
-1099 EIKKFEKITG
+1099 EIRKFEQISG
-1109 ELLEKTREFKL
+1109 ELLEKTREYGM
-1120 MKSLE
+1120 MKTLE
-1125 DSLNKDG
+1125 ESLNKDG

-1163 KVEDDE
+1163 RVEDDE

-1229 ANIDILF
+1229 ANIEILF

-1271 SKIECFYSPILRSK
+1271 SKIECFYIL

>member
-1 MIYKNKKLNL
+1 
-11 KNDASYTIKMFQFHA
+11 MFQFHT

-34 EISELVRNDKK
+34 EISELVKNDKK
-45 IMQNIIRTLNHP
+45 IMQNLIRTLNHP
-57 STSQDKKNEIQQFI
+57 STSSAKKNEIQEFI
-71 NFYNQPIL
+71 DFYNQPL
-79 QNQEEP
+79 APALTEPEQNKTI
-85 LSNMTELFIN
+85 MTELAIDM
-95 IPKIERIFHIS
+95 PKIERIFHIS
-106 DIHIRLYNRQKEYQ
+106 DIHIRLYHRQKEYQ
-120 DVFQKLYDYI
+120 DVFEKLYNYI
-130 KQNSNNKEIIIITG
+130 KLTTRNTEIIIITG

-152 LSPESILITQHFLIN
+152 LSPESILITQNFLIR
-167 LAAICPTFLI
+167 LSQLCPTFLI

-185 TNQQREDSITAIVQ
+185 SNQQREDSITAIVQ
-199 NIHIPNFFYLRN
+199 NIHIPNFFYLKN
-211 SGVYLVANVAIAV
+211 SGVYLAANVAIAV
-224 CSILDNLWINASSFQ
+224 CSILDNQWICADSFQ
-239 PPARIQHKIAL
+239 PPAKIQHKIAL

-292 VPKRMAYASS
+292 IPNRMAYSSS

-325 EHIYHSIENPCGF
+325 EHIYHPIENPCGF
-338 FVLNMDNNQL
+338 FVLSMNNNQL
-348 FVNDTQIAKDDIPN
+348 FVNDEQISKDDIPN

-389 QKIQAV
+389 QKIQSV
-395 SNDAKIIPNYLSAN
+395 SNDAKIIPNYLATN
-409 PSSRRQE
+409 PNSRRQE
-416 DPITYDDSSLQLLLV
+416 DPITYDDSSLKQLLV
-431 QHIQKNRPNIAADE
+431 QHIQKSRPNITPDE

-453 QEYASNAAIMNE
+453 QEYATNAAIVNE
-465 RNMAR
+465 RNMAK

-493 RFSDKSTIGIIAPN
+493 RFSEKSTIGIIAPN

-530 GTSVSKDIINI
+530 GTSISKDIINI
-541 SATSFSVRLRFKIG
+541 EANNFNVKLRFKIG
-555 GDIYTIQKEGKREQS
+555 GDIYTIYKEGKREQS

-579 LLKQST
+579 LLKQTVESA
-585 DSPEVINMTDEN
+585 EIINMTDEN

-604 ISELIGSYDDMT
+604 IGELIGSYDDMT

-648 VWNHMVDAIK
+648 VWNHIVDAIK
-658 NDMKPMKAHI
+658 NDLKPMKSHI

-680 EQARENMDTLRLKI
+680 DASRENMAALMLKM
-694 MDHLDIYEQ
+694 MDHWDAYEQ
-703 QLYEKEIN
+703 QLYEKDIN
-711 LEKIGGQLSHLS
+711 LEKIGGNISGLSS
-723 AAEIAQSKSQ
+723 AEVAQMRVQ
-733 FAAIGRKLAT
+733 IVNIGRKLAN
-743 LGLIPNSQR
+743 LHLIPNSRQ
-752 IKKLFAENEAE
+752 IKKLFADNNAW
-763 FMENLEKLEAEKNS
+763 FLENLEKLEEEKNS
-777 HKLIGFFS
+777 YKLIGFFS
-785 PGAKLRPID
+785 PVAKLRSVD
-794 IIKPELDAAKQELK
+794 SIKPELDAAKLDLK
-808 EVQMKYK
+808 ASQMKYSLSK
-815 YISNDAPILT
+815 LADDAPILT
-825 TEMMKKNDRIMEVI
+825 AEMMKKNDRIMEVI
-839 RDKIA
+839 REKIA
-844 TMDGE
+844 TMEAD

-904 IVQQKEKKEKELVDI
+904 IVQQKAKKEMELANID
-919 NAKIANIEKLITF
+919 AKITGIERVILF
-932 PIEEQEVEIYAKQ
+932 PIEEHEVEIYAKQ
-945 NEEFSSLKET
+945 NEELSSLRET

-961 KLQKMEDEKES
+961 KLEKMEAEKES

-979 HRLEKQINDLQIEY
+979 HRLETQINDLQMEY
-993 VNSEQNFQINERN
+993 IHSEQNFQINEKN
-1006 KEIQAEL
+1006 KEIQAQI
-1013 DRITTEIKE
+1013 DRITLETNALKMRTDGS
-1022 LRGTR
+1022 L
-1027 DSSMW
+1027 W
-1032 VKEYDA
+1032 YKEYHE
-1038 LVTQEKIY
+1038 LVAQEKIY
-1046 GDLQPQ
+1046 SDLQPQ
-1052 YENLEVVITNFEKTR
+1052 YENLEVGITNYEKTR
-1067 DIREKIERNDRVIA
+1067 GIREKIERNDRVIA

-1099 EIKKFEKITG
+1099 EIRKFGEISS
-1109 ELLEKTREFKL
+1109 ELLEKMKEYGM

-1125 DSLNKDG
+1125 ESLNKDG

-1163 KVEDDE
+1163 RVEEDE

-1271 SKIECFYSPILRSK
+1271 SKIECFYIS

>member
-1 MIYKNKKLNL
+1 
-11 KNDASYTIKMFQFHA
+11 MFQFHA
-26 KYKNKSFE
+26 KYKNKTFE
-34 EISELVRNDKK
+34 EISELVKNDKK
-45 IMQNIIRTLNHP
+45 IMQTFIRTLNHP
-57 STSQDKKNEIQQFI
+57 NTSQDKKNEIQQFI
-71 NFYNQPIL
+71 DYYNQPIAHDFI
-79 QNQEEP
+79 NPEE
-85 LSNMTELFIN
+85 NGITMTELSID

-130 KQNSNNKEIIIITG
+130 KDNSHNTEIIIITG

-152 LSPESILITQHFLIN
+152 LSPESILITQNFLIR
-167 LAAICPTFLI
+167 LSQLCPTFLI

-199 NIHIPNFFYLRN
+199 NIRIPNFFYLKN
-211 SGVYLVANVAIAV
+211 SGVYLVTNIAIAV
-224 CSILDNLWINASSFQ
+224 CSILDNQWIHANSFQ
-239 PPARIQHKIAL
+239 QPPKIKHKIAL

-292 VPKRMAYASS
+292 IPKRMAYASS

-325 EHIYHSIENPCGF
+325 EHIYHPIENPCGF
-338 FVLNMDNNQL
+338 FVLNMTNNQL
-348 FVNDTQIAKDDIPN
+348 FVNEAQIAKDDIPN
-362 YLQNITA
+362 YLQNITS

-375 NIQNCSHDFITEIK
+375 NIQNCTHDFITEIK
-389 QKIQAV
+389 QKIQNV
-395 SNDAKIIPNYLSAN
+395 SNDAKIIPNYLATN
-409 PSSRRQE
+409 PSSRQQE
-416 DPITYDDSSLQLLLV
+416 DPIAYDDSSLQVLLV
-431 QHIQKNRPNIAADE
+431 QHIQKSRPNIAADE
-445 LQFIIQKY
+445 LQFITQKY

-493 RFSDKSTIGIIAPN
+493 RFSEKSTIGIIAPN

-541 SATSFSVRLRFKIG
+541 QANNFSVKLRFKIG

-579 LLKQST
+579 LLKQSVE
-585 DSPEVINMTDEN
+585 SVEVINMTDEN

-604 ISELIGSYDDMT
+604 IGELIGSYDDMT

-680 EQARENMDTLRLKI
+680 EQARENMAAFRLK
-694 MDHLDIYEQ
+694 MQDHQDLYEQ
-703 QLYEKEIN
+703 QLYEKELN
-711 LEKIGGQLSHLS
+711 LEKIGGNIIHFSS
-723 AAEIAQSKSQ
+723 TEIAQSKAQ
-733 FAAIGRKLAT
+733 FAAIGRKLAN
-743 LGLIPNSQR
+743 LNLIPNSVG
-752 IKKLFAENEAE
+752 IKKLFADNNAW
-763 FMENLEKLEAEKNS
+763 FLENLEKLEEEKNS
-777 HKLIGFFS
+777 YKLIGFFS
-785 PGAKLRPID
+785 PGAKLRPVD
-794 IIKPELDAAKQELK
+794 SIKPELDAAKLDLK
-808 EVQMKYK
+808 VAQMKYK
-815 YISNDAPILT
+815 FVSNDAPILT
-825 TEMMKKNDRIMEVI
+825 AEMMKKNDRIIEVI
-839 RDKIA
+839 REKIV
-844 TMDGE
+844 TMETD
-849 LKKYNEANIKKFLQ
+849 LNKYNESNIKKFLQ
-863 NEPHYRKLFIQ
+863 NEQHYRKLFIQ

-885 ANLGSHEYDPNCKF
+885 ANLGSHEYDPKCKF

-904 IVQQKEKKEKELVDI
+904 IVQQKAKKEMELANID
-919 NAKIANIEKLITF
+919 AKIAEIEKLITF
-932 PIEEQEVEIYAKQ
+932 QIEEHEVEIYAKQ
-945 NEEFSSLKET
+945 NEELSSLRET

-961 KLQKMEDEKES
+961 KLEKMENEKEN

-979 HRLEKQINDLQIEY
+979 HRLESQINDLQMEY
-993 VNSEQNFQINERN
+993 IHSEQNFQINEKN
-1006 KEIQAEL
+1006 KEIQAEI
-1013 DRITTEIKE
+1013 DRITAEIRE
-1022 LRGTR
+1022 LRLIK
-1027 DSSMW
+1027 DKSLW
-1032 VKEYDA
+1032 VKEYHE
-1038 LVTQEKIY
+1038 LVAQEKIY

-1052 YENLEVVITNFEKTR
+1052 YENLESTIINYEKTR
-1067 DIREKIERNDRVIA
+1067 GVREKIERNDRIIA
-1081 DTTIQMGKIQQQI
+1081 ETTIQMGKIQQQI
-1094 AQARE
+1094 VQAQD
-1099 EIKKFEKITG
+1099 EIQKFERISG
-1109 ELLEKTREFKL
+1109 ELLEK
-1120 MKSLE
+1120 MKEYGMMKTLE
-1125 DSLNKDG
+1125 ESLNKDG
-1132 LPLQILR
+1132 LPLQILK

-1163 KVEDDE
+1163 RVEDDE

-1259 QEKIMITKENGL
+1259 QEKIMITKVDGL
-1271 SKIECFYSPILRSK
+1271 SRIECFYL

>member
-1 MIYKNKKLNL
+1 
-11 KNDASYTIKMFQFHA
+11 MFQFHA
-26 KYKNKSFE
+26 KYKNKSFQ
-34 EISELVRNDKK
+34 EISQLVQNDKK
-45 IMQNIIRTLNHP
+45 IMQTLIRSLNHP
-57 STSQDKKNEIQQFI
+57 STSIEKKNEIQQFI
-71 NFYNQPIL
+71 DFCNQPVI
-79 QNQEEP
+79 QEGED
-85 LSNMTELFIN
+85 NRTIMTELNIN
-95 IPKIERIFHIS
+95 IPKIDRIFHIS

-130 KQNSNNKEIIIITG
+130 KQNSTNSREIIIITG

-152 LSPESILITQHFLIN
+152 LSPESILVTQDFLIH
-167 LAAICPTFLI
+167 LAEICPTFLI

-199 NIHIPNFFYLRN
+199 NIRIPNFFYLRN
-211 SGVYLVANVAIAV
+211 SGVYLAANIAIAV
-224 CSILDNLWINASSFQ
+224 CSILDNQWIRADSFQ
-239 PPARIQHKIAL
+239 PPAQIQHKIAL

-325 EHIYHSIENPCGF
+325 EHIYHPIENPCGF
-338 FVLNMDNNQL
+338 FVLNMINNQL
-348 FVNDTQIAKDDIPN
+348 FVNGAQIGKDDVPN
-362 YLQNITA
+362 YLQNITG

-389 QKIQAV
+389 QKIQSV
-395 SNDAKIIPNYLSAN
+395 SNDVKIIPNYLATGN
-409 PSSRRQE
+409 PTSRRQE
-416 DPITYDDSSLQLLLV
+416 DPIVHDEASLQALLV
-431 QHIQKNRPNIAADE
+431 QHLQKNHPNISGDE
-445 LQFIIQKY
+445 LLFITQKY

-470 WELIDLKF
+470 WELVDLKF
-478 SNLFGYGPNNFIDFQ
+478 SNLFGYGSNNFIDFQ
-493 RFSDKSTIGIIAPN
+493 RFSEKSTIGIIAPN

-541 SATSFSVRLRFKIG
+541 SANSFSVRLRFKIG

-585 DSPEVINMTDEN
+585 ESAEVVNMTDEN
-597 RLKTDKI
+597 RLKTDRI
-604 ISELIGSYDDMT
+604 IGELIGSYDDMT

-658 NDMKPMKAHI
+658 NDMKPIKAHI

-680 EQARENMDTLRLKI
+680 EAARENMAALGLKM
-694 MDHLDIYEQ
+694 MDQIDVYEQ

-711 LEKIGGQLSHLS
+711 LEKIGGNLSNLS
-723 AAEIAQSKSQ
+723 STELSQSKAQ

-743 LGLIPNSQR
+743 LGLIHNSQK
-752 IKKLFAENEAE
+752 IKELFADNDAK
-763 FMENLEKLEAEKNS
+763 FLEKLERLEAEKGS

-785 PGAKLRPID
+785 PGAKLRPVD
-794 IIKPELDAAKQELK
+794 AIKPELDSSKQNLK
-808 EVQMKYK
+808 EAQMKYK
-815 YISNDAPILT
+815 YVSNDAPILT
-825 TEMMKKNDRIMEVI
+825 AEMMKKNDRIMEVI
-839 RDKIA
+839 REKIT
-844 TMDGE
+844 TMEGD

-874 KNIRESIVTII
+874 KNIQESIVTII

-904 IVQQKEKKEKELVDI
+904 IVQQKEKKEKELAEI
-919 NAKIANIEKLITF
+919 NSKISKIEESISF
-932 PIEEQEVEIYAKQ
+932 PIEEHEVEIYAKQ
-945 NEEFSSLKET
+945 NEEFKNLQET

-961 KLQKMEDEKES
+961 KLEKMEAEKEN

-979 HRLEKQINDLQIEY
+979 HRLETQINDLQMEY
-993 VNSEQNFQINERN
+993 VHSEQNFQINEKN
-1006 KEIQAEL
+1006 KEIQAQI
-1013 DRITTEIKE
+1013 DRITAEIRT
-1022 LRGTR
+1022 LRSTR
-1027 DSSMW
+1027 DGSSW
-1032 VKEYDA
+1032 VKEYHELIA
-1038 LVTQEKIY
+1038 QEKIY
-1046 GDLQPQ
+1046 GDFNPQ
-1052 YENLEVVITNFEKTR
+1052 YESLEAILANYEKTR
-1067 DIREKIERNDRVIA
+1067 GVREKIERNDKIISE
-1081 DTTIQMGKIQQQI
+1081 TTIQMGKIQQQI

-1099 EIKKFEKITG
+1099 EIQKFERISS
-1109 ELLEKTREFKL
+1109 ELLEKTREYKM
-1120 MKSLE
+1120 MKILE

-1145 TEEINGIIR
+1145 TDEINGIIR

-1163 KVEDDE
+1163 RVEDDE
-1169 LILDSFPNEGA
+1169 LILDSFPNEGS

-1259 QEKIMITKENGL
+1259 QEKIMISKVDGL
-1271 SKIECFYSPILRSK
+1271 SRIECFFLR

>member
-1 MIYKNKKLNL
+1 
-11 KNDASYTIKMFQFHA
+11 MFQFHA

-34 EISELVRNDKK
+34 EISELVKNDKK
-45 IMQNIIRTLNHP
+45 IMQTFIRTLNHP
-57 STSQDKKNEIQQFI
+57 STSQEKKNEIQQFI
-71 NFYNQPIL
+71 DYYNQPTL
-79 QNQEEP
+79 QIQEN
-85 LSNMTELFIN
+85 SSFKITELSIN
-95 IPKIERIFHIS
+95 ITKIERIFHIS

-120 DVFQKLYDYI
+120 DVFQKLYQYI
-130 KQNSNNKEIIIITG
+130 KQNSHTHREIIIITG

-167 LAAICPTFLI
+167 LAAIAPTFLI

-185 TNQQREDSITAIVQ
+185 TNNQREDSITAIVQ
-199 NIHIPNFFYLRN
+199 NIRIPNFFYLRN
-211 SGVYLVANVAIAV
+211 SGVYFAANVAIAV
-224 CSILDNLWINASSFQ
+224 CSILDNQWIHANSFQ
-239 PPARIQHKIAL
+239 LPPKIHHKIAL

-325 EHIYHSIENPCGF
+325 DHIYHPIENPCGF
-338 FVLNMDNNQL
+338 FVLNMTNNQL
-348 FVNDTQIAKDDIPN
+348 FVNNTEISKNDIPN

-389 QKIQAV
+389 QKIQNI
-395 SNDAKIIPNYLSAN
+395 SNDAKIIPNYLAN
-409 PSSRRQE
+409 TNLSSRRQE
-416 DPITYDDSSLQLLLV
+416 DSIAYDDSSLQQLLI
-431 QHIQKNRPNIAADE
+431 QHLQKNNPNISTNE
-445 LQFIIQKY
+445 LQFITQKY
-453 QEYASNAAIMNE
+453 QNYASNAAIMNE

-493 RFSDKSTIGIIAPN
+493 RFSEKSTIGIIAPN

-530 GTSVSKDIINI
+530 GTSISKDIINI
-541 SATSFSVRLRFKIG
+541 GATNFSVRLRFKIG

-585 DSPEVINMTDEN
+585 DSADIINMTDEN

-604 ISELIGSYDDMT
+604 IGELIGSYDDMT

-648 VWNHMVDAIK
+648 VWNHMVEAIK

-680 EQARENMDTLRLKI
+680 ESSRENMDNLRLKI
-694 MDHLDIYEQ
+694 MDHMDIYEQ

-711 LEKIGGQLSHLS
+711 LEKIGGNMSYLSS
-723 AAEIAQSKSQ
+723 NEIAQSRSQ
-733 FAAIGRKLAT
+733 FAAIGRKLAN
-743 LGLIPNSQR
+743 LHLIPNSQK
-752 IKKLFAENEAE
+752 IKKLFTENEAW
-763 FMENLEKLEAEKNS
+763 FLKNLEKLETEKNS
-777 HKLIGFFS
+777 LKLIGFFS
-785 PGAKLRPID
+785 PNAKIRPID
-794 IIKPELDAAKQELK
+794 LINPELDAAKQELK
-808 EVQMKYK
+808 EAQKKYK
-815 YISNDAPILT
+815 YVSNDAPILT
-825 TEMMKKNDRIMEVI
+825 PEMMKKNDRIMEVI
-839 RDKIA
+839 REKIT
-844 TMDGE
+844 TMESD
-849 LKKYNEANIKKFLQ
+849 LKKYNEINIKKFQQ
-863 NEPHYRKLFIQ
+863 NESHYRKLFIQ

-885 ANLGSHEYDPNCKF
+885 ANLSSHEYDPNCKF
-899 CVANP
+899 CVSNP

-919 NAKIANIEKLITF
+919 NTKIFEIEKLITF
-932 PIEEQEVEIYAKQ
+932 PIEEHEIEIYAKQ
-945 NEEFSSLKET
+945 NEELSSLREI

-979 HRLEKQINDLQIEY
+979 HRLETQINTLQMEY
-993 VNSEQNFQINERN
+993 VHSEQNFQINEKN
-1006 KEIQAEL
+1006 KEIQAEI
-1013 DRITTEIKE
+1013 DRITMEIKE
-1022 LRGTR
+1022 LRLVR
-1027 DSSMW
+1027 DKSLW
-1032 VKEYDA
+1032 VKEYQD
-1038 LVTQEKIY
+1038 LLIQEKIY
-1046 GDLQPQ
+1046 DEFQPQ
-1052 YENLEVVITNFEKTR
+1052 YENLEILITNYEKTR
-1067 DIREKIERNDRVIA
+1067 YIRERIEKNDRIIA

-1094 AQARE
+1094 VQARD
-1099 EIKKFEKITG
+1099 EIQKFEKITG
-1109 ELLEKTREFKL
+1109 ELLEKIGEYKM
-1120 MKSLE
+1120 MKILE

-1145 TEEINGIIR
+1145 TDEINGIIR

-1163 KVEDDE
+1163 RVEEDE

-1271 SKIECFYSPILRSK
+1271 SKIECFYIL

>member
-1 MIYKNKKLNL
+1 
-11 KNDASYTIKMFQFHA
+11 MFQFHA

-34 EISELVRNDKK
+34 EISELVKNDKK
-45 IMQNIIRTLNHP
+45 IMQTFIRTLNHP
-57 STSQDKKNEIQQFI
+57 STSQEKKNEIQQFI
-71 NFYNQPIL
+71 DYYNQPIL
-79 QNQEEP
+79 QNQEEH
-85 LSNMTELFIN
+85 LSNMTELSIN
-95 IPKIERIFHIS
+95 IPKIQRIFHIS

-130 KQNSNNKEIIIITG
+130 KNSCSSNLKEIIIITG

-152 LSPESILITQHFLIN
+152 LSPESILVTQNFLIN
-167 LAAICPTFLI
+167 LAAIAPTFLI

-211 SGVYLVANVAIAV
+211 SGVYLAANVAIAV
-224 CSILDNLWINASSFQ
+224 CSILDNQWIHANSFK
-239 PPARIQHKIAL
+239 PPVRIQHKIAL

-292 VPKRMAYASS
+292 IPKRMAYASS

-325 EHIYHSIENPCGF
+325 EHIYYPIENPCGF
-338 FVLNMDNNQL
+338 FVLNMSNNQL
-348 FVNDTQIAKDDIPN
+348 FVNGTQINKDDIPN

-389 QKIQAV
+389 QKIQSV
-395 SNDAKIIPNYLSAN
+395 SNDAKIIPNYLASTN
-409 PSSRRQE
+409 PNSRRQE
-416 DPITYDDSSLQLLLV
+416 DPISYDDSSLQQLLV
-431 QHIQKNRPNIAADE
+431 QHLQKNHPNIAANE
-445 LQFIIQKY
+445 LLFITQKY
-453 QEYASNAAIMNE
+453 QEYATNATIMNE

-470 WELIDLKF
+470 WELIDIKF

-493 RFSDKSTIGIIAPN
+493 RFSEKSTIGIIAPN

-530 GTSVSKDIINI
+530 GTSISKDIINI
-541 SATSFSVRLRFKIG
+541 SATNFSVRLRFKIG

-579 LLKQST
+579 LLKQSI
-585 DSPEVINMTDEN
+585 DSAEVINMTDEN

-604 ISELIGSYDDMT
+604 IGELIGSYDDMT

-680 EQARENMDTLRLKI
+680 EQARENMDNLRLKI

-711 LEKIGGQLSHLS
+711 LEKIGGHMSHLT
-723 AAEIAQSKSQ
+723 AAEIAQSKAQ
-733 FAAIGRKLAT
+733 FATIGRKLAN
-743 LGLIPNSQR
+743 LNLIANSQK
-752 IKKLFAENEAE
+752 IKKLFTENEAW
-763 FMENLEKLEAEKNS
+763 FLKNLEKLETEKNN

-785 PGAKLRPID
+785 PNAKLRHID
-794 IIKPELDAAKQELK
+794 TIKPELDSAKQELK
-808 EVQMKYK
+808 AAQMKYK
-815 YISNDAPILT
+815 SVANDAPILT
-825 TEMMKKNDRIMEVI
+825 PEIMKKNDRIMEVI
-839 RDKIA
+839 REKIS
-844 TMDGE
+844 TMEAD
-849 LKKYNEANIKKFLQ
+849 LKKYNQANIKKFLQ
-863 NEPHYRKLFIQ
+863 NEAHYRKLFIQ
-874 KNIRESIVTII
+874 KNIQESIITII

-904 IVQQKEKKEKELVDI
+904 IVQQKAKKEKELADI
-919 NAKIANIEKLITF
+919 NTKIAEIEQLITF
-932 PIEEQEVEIYAKQ
+932 PIEEHEVEIYEKQ
-945 NEEFSSLKET
+945 NEELKNLLET

-961 KLQKMEDEKES
+961 KLEKMENEKEN
-972 SYGRSII
+972 SYGRSVI
-979 HRLEKQINDLQIEY
+979 HRLETQINNLQMEY
-993 VNSEQNFQINERN
+993 IHSEQNFQINEKN
-1006 KEIQAEL
+1006 KLIQSEI
-1013 DRITTEIKE
+1013 DRITDEIRTLQSARE
-1022 LRGTR
+1022 
-1027 DSSMW
+1027 SSLW
-1032 VKEYDA
+1032 AKEYQE
-1038 LVTQEKIY
+1038 LISQEKLY
-1046 GDLQPQ
+1046 SELQPQ
-1052 YENLEVVITNFEKTR
+1052 YEILEVSITNYEKTKNV
-1067 DIREKIERNDRVIA
+1067 REKIEKNDKILS

-1094 AQARE
+1094 LQARE
-1099 EIKKFEKITG
+1099 EILKFEKISG
-1109 ELLEKTREFKL
+1109 ELLEKTREYKM
-1120 MKSLE
+1120 MKILE

-1132 LPLQILR
+1132 LPLQILK

-1145 TEEINGIIR
+1145 TDEINGIIR

-1163 KVEDDE
+1163 RVEDDE
-1169 LILDSFPNEGA
+1169 LILDSFPNEGT

-1259 QEKIMITKENGL
+1259 QEKIMITKVNGL
-1271 SKIECFYSPILRSK
+1271 SRIECFFLR

>member
-1 MIYKNKKLNL
+1 
-11 KNDASYTIKMFQFHA
+11 MFQFHA

-34 EISELVRNDKK
+34 EISGLVRNDKK
-45 IMQNIIRTLNHP
+45 IMQTLIRSLNHP
-57 STSQDKKNEIQQFI
+57 STSTDKKNEIQQFI
-71 NFYNQPIL
+71 DYYNQPGI
-79 QNQEEP
+79 QEGEQDNTRT
-85 LSNMTELFIN
+85 NMIELAID
-95 IPKIERIFHIS
+95 IHKIERIFHIS

-130 KQNSNNKEIIIITG
+130 KQNSSTNREIIIITG

-167 LAAICPTFLI
+167 LAALCPTFLI

-199 NIHIPNFFYLRN
+199 NIRIPNFFYLRN
-211 SGVYLVANVAIAV
+211 SGVYLAANVAIAV
-224 CSILDNLWINASSFQ
+224 CSILDNQWIRAESFQ
-239 PPARIQHKIAL
+239 PPAQIQHKIAL

-325 EHIYHSIENPCGF
+325 EHIYHPIENPCGF

-348 FVNDTQIAKDDIPN
+348 FVNDAQIAKDDIPN

-389 QKIQAV
+389 QKIQSV
-395 SNDAKIIPNYLSAN
+395 SNDAKIIPNYLAAAN
-409 PSSRRQE
+409 PTSRQQE
-416 DPITYDDSSLQLLLV
+416 DPITYDDSRLQALLV
-431 QHIQKNRPNIAADE
+431 QHIQKIRPNIATDE
-445 LQFIIQKY
+445 LQFITQKY

-470 WELIDLKF
+470 WELVDLKF

-530 GTSVSKDIINI
+530 GTSISKDIINI
-541 SATSFSVRLRFKIG
+541 GATSFSVRLRFKIG

-579 LLKQST
+579 LLKQSVELA
-585 DSPEVINMTDEN
+585 EVINMTDEN
-597 RLKTDKI
+597 RLKTDRI
-604 ISELIGSYDDMT
+604 IGELIGSYDDMT

-658 NDMKPMKAHI
+658 NDVKPMKAHI

-680 EQARENMDTLRLKI
+680 DTARENMAGLRLK
-694 MDHLDIYEQ
+694 MQDHQELYEQ

-711 LEKIGGQLSHLS
+711 LEKIGGHLSHIS
-723 AAEIAQSKSQ
+723 ATEIAQSRSQ

-743 LGLIPNSQR
+743 LGLIQNSQK
-752 IKKLFAENEAE
+752 IKKLFTDKEAE
-763 FMENLEKLEAEKNS
+763 FLENLEKLEAEKS
-777 HKLIGFFS
+777 SYKLIGFFS
-785 PGAKLRPID
+785 PTAKLRSVG
-794 IIKPELDAAKQELK
+794 IIKPELDSAKLDLTAA
-808 EVQMKYK
+808 QMKYK
-815 YISNDAPILT
+815 FVDNEAPILT
-825 TEMMKKNDRIMEVI
+825 PEMMKKNDRIIEVI
-839 RDKIA
+839 REKIA
-844 TMDGE
+844 TMEDD

-904 IVQQKEKKEKELVDI
+904 IVQQKAKKERELVEIDDKI
-919 NAKIANIEKLITF
+919 AKIEQLISF
-932 PIEEQEVEIYAKQ
+932 LIEENEVEIYAKQ
-945 NEEFSSLKET
+945 NEELSSLRET

-961 KLQKMEDEKES
+961 KLEKMENEKES

-979 HRLEKQINDLQIEY
+979 HRLETQINDLQMEY
-993 VNSEQNFQINERN
+993 VHSEQNFQINEKN

-1013 DRITTEIKE
+1013 DRITLETKA
-1022 LRGTR
+1022 LRSTR
-1027 DSSMW
+1027 DSSLW
-1032 VKEYDA
+1032 VKEYHE
-1038 LVTQEKIY
+1038 LVAQEKVRN
-1046 GDLQPQ
+1046 DLQPQ
-1052 YENLEVVITNFEKTR
+1052 YETLEICITNYEKTR
-1067 DIREKIERNDRVIA
+1067 GIREKIERNDKILSE
-1081 DTTIQMGKIQQQI
+1081 TTIQMGKIQQQI
-1094 AQARE
+1094 AQSQD
-1099 EIKKFEKITG
+1099 EIRKFERISG
-1109 ELLEKTREFKL
+1109 ELLEKTREYGM
-1120 MKSLE
+1120 MKTLE
-1125 DSLNKDG
+1125 ESLNKDG

-1163 KVEDDE
+1163 RVEDDE

-1259 QEKIMITKENGL
+1259 QEKIMITKENSL
-1271 SKIECFYSPILRSK
+1271 SKIECFYIS

>member
-1 MIYKNKKLNL
+1 
-11 KNDASYTIKMFQFHA
+11 MFQFHA

-45 IMQNIIRTLNHP
+45 IMQTLIRSLNHP

-71 NFYNQPIL
+71 DFYNQPDL
-79 QNQEEP
+79 HHQEETRT
-85 LSNMTELFIN
+85 NMTELTIN

-130 KQNSNNKEIIIITG
+130 KQNSSTQREIIIITG

-152 LSPESILITQHFLIN
+152 LSPESILITQNFLIN

-199 NIHIPNFFYLRN
+199 NIRIPNFFYLRN
-211 SGVYLVANVAIAV
+211 SGVYLAANVAIAV
-224 CSILDNLWINASSFQ
+224 CSILDNQWIRAESFQ
-239 PPARIQHKIAL
+239 PPVRIQHKIAL

-263 HRLRGEKLV
+263 YRLRGEKLV

-292 VPKRMAYASS
+292 VPKRMAYSSS

-325 EHIYHSIENPCGF
+325 EHIYHAIDNPCGF
-338 FVLNMDNNQL
+338 FVLNMNNNQL
-348 FVNDTQIAKDDIPN
+348 FVNDAQITKDDIPN

-395 SNDAKIIPNYLSAN
+395 SNDAKIIPNYLAAN
-409 PSSRRQE
+409 PTSRRQE
-416 DPITYDDSSLQLLLV
+416 DPIAYDDSRLQALLV
-431 QHIQKNRPNIAADE
+431 QHIQKIRPNIGADE
-445 LQFIIQKY
+445 LLFITQKY

-493 RFSDKSTIGIIAPN
+493 RFSEKSTIGIIAPN

-530 GTSVSKDIINI
+530 GTSISKDIINI
-541 SATSFSVRLRFKIG
+541 GATSFSVRLRFKIG

-585 DSPEVINMTDEN
+585 DSADVINMTDEN

-604 ISELIGSYDDMT
+604 IGELIGSYDDMT

-658 NDMKPMKAHI
+658 NDVKPMKAHI

-680 EQARENMDTLRLKI
+680 DAARENMAALRLK
-694 MDHLDIYEQ
+694 MQDHQDAYEQ

-711 LEKIGGQLSHLS
+711 LEKIGGQLSPLS
-723 AAEIAQSKSQ
+723 ATEIAQSRAQ

-743 LGLIPNSQR
+743 LGLIQNSQK
-752 IKKLFAENEAE
+752 IKKLFTDNEAE
-763 FMENLEKLEAEKNS
+763 FLEKLEKLETEKSS

-785 PGAKLRPID
+785 PGAKLRSVD
-794 IIKPELDAAKQELK
+794 TIKPELDAAKLDLNAA
-808 EVQMKYK
+808 QMKYPLSK
-815 YISNDAPILT
+815 LDNEVHILT
-825 TEMMKKNDRIMEVI
+825 VEMMKKNDRIMEVI
-839 RDKIA
+839 REKIS
-844 TMDGE
+844 TMEAD
-849 LKKYNEANIKKFLQ
+849 LMKYNEANIKKFLQ

-904 IVQQKEKKEKELVDI
+904 IVQQKAKKEIELANIDT
-919 NAKIANIEKLITF
+919 KIAEIEQSISF
-932 PIEEQEVEIYAKQ
+932 PIEEHEVEIYAKQ
-945 NEEFSSLKET
+945 NEELSSLRET

-961 KLQKMEDEKES
+961 KLEKMEAEKES

-979 HRLEKQINDLQIEY
+979 HRLETQINNLQIEY
-993 VNSEQNFQINERN
+993 VHSEQNFQINEKN

-1013 DRITTEIKE
+1013 DRITLETKE
-1022 LRGTR
+1022 LRLIK
-1027 DSSMW
+1027 DKSLW
-1032 VKEYDA
+1032 VKEYHE

-1046 GDLQPQ
+1046 GELQPQ
-1052 YENLEVVITNFEKTR
+1052 YESLESILANYEKTR
-1067 DIREKIERNDRVIA
+1067 GVREKIEQNDRIIA

-1094 AQARE
+1094 AQAQD
-1099 EIKKFEKITG
+1099 EIRKFERISG
-1109 ELLEKTREFKL
+1109 ELLEKTREYGM
-1120 MKSLE
+1120 MKTLE
-1125 DSLNKDG
+1125 ESLNKDG

-1163 KVEDDE
+1163 RVEDDE

-1259 QEKIMITKENGL
+1259 QEKIMITKVDGL
-1271 SKIECFYSPILRSK
+1271 SKIECFYIL

>member
-1 MIYKNKKLNL
+1 
-11 KNDASYTIKMFQFHA
+11 MFQFHS

-45 IMQNIIRTLNHP
+45 IMQTFIRTLNHP
-57 STSQDKKNEIQQFI
+57 STSEDKKNEIQQFI
-71 NFYNQPIL
+71 DYYNQPIV
-79 QNQEEP
+79 QEEEEVKENRTNMIE
-85 LSNMTELFIN
+85 LSIN
-95 IPKIERIFHIS
+95 IPKIKRIFHIS

-130 KQNSNNKEIIIITG
+130 KQNSSNIEIIIITG

-152 LSPESILITQHFLIN
+152 LSPESILITQDFLIH
-167 LAAICPTFLI
+167 LAGICPTFLI

-199 NIHIPNFFYLRN
+199 NICIPNFFYLRN
-211 SGVYLVANVAIAV
+211 SGVYLAANVAIAV
-224 CSILDNLWINASSFQ
+224 CSILDNQWIRAESFQ
-239 PPARIQHKIAL
+239 PPARIQYKIAL

-318 VWNLETL
+318 IWNLETL
-325 EHIYHSIENPCGF
+325 EHIYHAIENPCGF
-338 FVLNMDNNQL
+338 FVLNMDNNEL

-389 QKIQAV
+389 QKIQSV
-395 SNDAKIIPNYLSAN
+395 SNDAKIIPNYLATGTNST
-409 PSSRRQE
+409 SRRQE
-416 DPITYDDSSLQLLLV
+416 DPIAYDDSSLQGLLV
-431 QHIQKNRPNIAADE
+431 QHLQKCRPNIATDE
-445 LQFIIQKY
+445 LQFIIEKY
-453 QEYASNAAIMNE
+453 QEYASNAAIVNE

-470 WELIDLKF
+470 WELVDLKF
-478 SNLFGYGPNNFIDFQ
+478 SYLFGYGPNNFIDFQ

-530 GTSVSKDIINI
+530 GTSISKDIINI

-579 LLKQST
+579 LLKQSI
-585 DSPEVINMTDEN
+585 DSTEVVNMTDEN

-604 ISELIGSYDDMT
+604 IGELIGSYDDMT

-658 NDMKPMKAHI
+658 NDVKPMKAHI

-680 EQARENMDTLRLKI
+680 EAARENMAALSLKM
-694 MDHLDIYEQ
+694 MDQMDKYEQ

-711 LEKIGGQLSHLS
+711 LEKIGGHLSPLS
-723 AAEIAQSKSQ
+723 AAEIAQSKAQ
-733 FAAIGRKLAT
+733 FATIGRKLGN
-743 LGLIPNSQR
+743 LNLIPNSRQ
-752 IKKLFAENEAE
+752 IKKLFAENDAW
-763 FMENLEKLEAEKNS
+763 FLENLEKLEAEKSS

-785 PGAKLRPID
+785 PGAKLRSVD
-794 IIKPELDAAKQELK
+794 IIKPELDTAKLELK
-808 EVQMKYK
+808 DSQMKYK
-815 YISNDAPILT
+815 FVSNEAPILT

-839 RDKIA
+839 REKIA
-844 TMDGE
+844 TMEGD
-849 LKKYNEANIKKFLQ
+849 LKKYNEANIKKFLRD
-863 NEPHYRKLFIQ
+863 EPHYRKLFIQ

-904 IVQQKEKKEKELVDI
+904 IVQQKAKKEKELSEIDT
-919 NAKIANIEKLITF
+919 KISEIERLITF
-932 PIEEQEVEIYAKQ
+932 PIEEHEVEIYAKQ
-945 NEEFSSLKET
+945 NEELSSLRET

-961 KLQKMEDEKES
+961 KLEKMEAEKES

-979 HRLEKQINDLQIEY
+979 HRLETQINNLQMEY
-993 VNSEQNFQINERN
+993 IHSEQNFQINEKN

-1013 DRITTEIKE
+1013 DRITAEIRA
-1022 LRGTR
+1022 LRSAR
-1027 DSSMW
+1027 DSSLW
-1032 VKEYDA
+1032 VKEYHE
-1038 LVTQEKIY
+1038 LVNQEKVY
-1046 GDLQPQ
+1046 SEFQPQ
-1052 YENLEVVITNFEKTR
+1052 YESLESILGNYEKTR
-1067 DIREKIERNDRVIA
+1067 VFRERIEQNDRIIA
-1081 DTTIQMGKIQQQI
+1081 EATIQMGKIQQQI
-1094 AQARE
+1094 LQARE
-1099 EIKKFEKITG
+1099 EIQKFDQISG
-1109 ELLEKTREFKL
+1109 ELLVKIKEYGM

-1125 DSLNKDG
+1125 ESLNKDG

-1163 KVEDDE
+1163 RVEEDE

-1259 QEKIMITKENGL
+1259 QEKIMISKENGL
-1271 SKIECFYSPILRSK
+1271 SKIECFYIL

>member
-1 MIYKNKKLNL
+1 
-11 KNDASYTIKMFQFHA
+11 MFQFHA

-45 IMQNIIRTLNHP
+45 IMQTLIRSLNHP
-57 STSQDKKNEIQQFI
+57 STSTNKKNEIQEFVD
-71 NFYNQPIL
+71 FYNQPAI
-79 QNQEEP
+79 QEVGNIRT
-85 LSNMTELFIN
+85 NMTELTID

-130 KQNSNNKEIIIITG
+130 KQNSSNKEIIIITG

-167 LAAICPTFLI
+167 LAALCPTFLI

-199 NIHIPNFFYLRN
+199 NIRIPNFFYLRN
-211 SGVYLVANVAIAV
+211 SGIYLAANVAIAV
-224 CSILDNLWINASSFQ
+224 CSILDNQWIRADSFQ

-250 YHGGVGIVDTGVG
+250 YHGGVGITDTGVG
-263 HRLRGEKLV
+263 YRLRGEKLV

-292 VPKRMAYASS
+292 VPKRMAYSSS

-311 QDPHGVL
+311 QDLHGVL

-325 EHIYHSIENPCGF
+325 EHIYHAIDNPCGF
-338 FVLNMDNNQL
+338 FVLNMNNNQL
-348 FVNDTQIAKDDIPN
+348 FVNDAQIAKDDIPN

-395 SNDAKIIPNYLSAN
+395 SNDAKIIPNYLAATN
-409 PSSRRQE
+409 PTSRRQE
-416 DPITYDDSSLQLLLV
+416 DPIAYDDSRLQQLLV
-431 QHIQKNRPNIAADE
+431 QHIQKIRPNIGANE
-445 LQFIIQKY
+445 LQFITQKY

-470 WELIDLKF
+470 WELVDLKF

-493 RFSDKSTIGIIAPN
+493 RFSEKSTIGIIAPN

-530 GTSVSKDIINI
+530 GTSISKDIINI
-541 SATSFSVRLRFKIG
+541 GAMSFSVKLRFKIG

-585 DSPEVINMTDEN
+585 DSADVINMTDEN
-597 RLKTDKI
+597 RLKTDRI
-604 ISELIGSYDDMT
+604 IGELIGSYDDMT

-658 NDMKPMKAHI
+658 NDVKPMKAHI

-680 EQARENMDTLRLKI
+680 DAARENMAALRLK
-694 MDHLDIYEQ
+694 MQDHLDAYEQ

-711 LEKIGGQLSHLS
+711 LEKIGGQLSPLS
-723 AAEIAQSKSQ
+723 PAEIVQSRSQ

-743 LGLIPNSQR
+743 LGLIQNSQK
-752 IKKLFAENEAE
+752 IKKLFADNDAQ
-763 FMENLEKLEAEKNS
+763 FLENLEKLEAEKSS

-785 PGAKLRPID
+785 PTAKLRPVV
-794 IIKPELDAAKQELK
+794 IIKPELDAAKLDLK
-808 EVQMKYK
+808 EAQMKYK
-815 YISNDAPILT
+815 FVDNSAPILT
-825 TEMMKKNDRIMEVI
+825 TEMMRKNDRIMEVI
-839 RDKIA
+839 REKIA
-844 TMDGE
+844 IMEADF
-849 LKKYNEANIKKFLQ
+849 KKYNEANIKKFLQ

-874 KNIRESIVTII
+874 MNIRESIVTII

-904 IVQQKEKKEKELVDI
+904 IVQQKAKKEKELEEI
-919 NAKIANIEKLITF
+919 NDKIAKIEESITF
-932 PIEEQEVEIYAKQ
+932 PIEEHEVEIYAKQ
-945 NEEFSSLKET
+945 NEELSSLRET

-961 KLQKMEDEKES
+961 KLEKIEAEKES

-979 HRLEKQINDLQIEY
+979 HRLETQINDLQMEY
-993 VNSEQNFQINERN
+993 VHSEQNFQINEKN
-1006 KEIQAEL
+1006 KKIQAEL
-1013 DRITTEIKE
+1013 DRITLETNAF
-1022 LRGTR
+1022 RTTR
-1027 DSSMW
+1027 DGSLW
-1032 VKEYDA
+1032 VKEYRE
-1038 LVTQEKIY
+1038 LVAQEKVY
-1046 GDLQPQ
+1046 NDLQPQ
-1052 YENLEVVITNFEKTR
+1052 YETLEVCITNYEKTR
-1067 DIREKIERNDRVIA
+1067 GVREKIERNDRVIA

-1094 AQARE
+1094 AQTQD
-1099 EIKKFEKITG
+1099 EIWKFERISG
-1109 ELLEKTREFKL
+1109 ELLEK
-1120 MKSLE
+1120 MKEYGMMKTLE
-1125 DSLNKDG
+1125 ESLNKDG

-1163 KVEDDE
+1163 RVEDDE

-1259 QEKIMITKENGL
+1259 QEKIMITKVDGL
-1271 SKIECFYSPILRSK
+1271 SKIECFYIS

>member
-1 MIYKNKKLNL
+1 
-11 KNDASYTIKMFQFHA
+11 MFQFHA
-26 KYKNKSFE
+26 KYKNKTFE
-34 EISELVRNDKK
+34 EISELVKNDKK
-45 IMQNIIRTLNHP
+45 IMQTFIRTLNHP
-57 STSQDKKNEIQQFI
+57 NTSQDKKNEIQQFI
-71 NFYNQPIL
+71 DYYNQPIAHDFI
-79 QNQEEP
+79 NPEE
-85 LSNMTELFIN
+85 NGITMTELSIDM
-95 IPKIERIFHIS
+95 PKIERIFHIS

-130 KQNSNNKEIIIITG
+130 KDNSHNTEIIIITG

-152 LSPESILITQHFLIN
+152 LSPESILITQNFLIR
-167 LAAICPTFLI
+167 LSQLCPTFLI

-199 NIHIPNFFYLRN
+199 NIRIPNFFYLKN
-211 SGVYLVANVAIAV
+211 SGVYLVTNIAIAV
-224 CSILDNLWINASSFQ
+224 CSILDNQWINASSFQ
-239 PPARIQHKIAL
+239 PPPKIQHKIAL

-292 VPKRMAYASS
+292 IPKRMAYASS

-325 EHIYHSIENPCGF
+325 EHIYHPIENPCGF
-338 FVLNMDNNQL
+338 FVLNMTNNQL
-348 FVNDTQIAKDDIPN
+348 FVNEVKIAKDDIPN
-362 YLQNITA
+362 YLQNITS

-375 NIQNCSHDFITEIK
+375 NIQNCTHDFITEIK
-389 QKIQAV
+389 QKIQNV
-395 SNDAKIIPNYLSAN
+395 SNDAKIIPNYLAAN
-409 PSSRRQE
+409 PSSRQQE
-416 DPITYDDSSLQLLLV
+416 DPIAYDDSSLQVLLV
-431 QHIQKNRPNIAADE
+431 QHIQKSRPNITPDE
-445 LQFIIQKY
+445 LQFITQKY

-493 RFSDKSTIGIIAPN
+493 RFSEKSTIGIIAPN

-541 SATSFSVRLRFKIG
+541 NATNFNVRLRFKIG

-579 LLKQST
+579 LLKQSVE
-585 DSPEVINMTDEN
+585 SAEVINMTDEN

-604 ISELIGSYDDMT
+604 IGELIGSYDDMT

-680 EQARENMDTLRLKI
+680 EQARENMAAFKLK
-694 MDHLDIYEQ
+694 MQDHQDLYEQ
-703 QLYEKEIN
+703 QLYEKELN
-711 LEKIGGQLSHLS
+711 LEKIGGNIIHFSS
-723 AAEIAQSKSQ
+723 TEIAQSKAQ
-733 FAAIGRKLAT
+733 FAAIGRKLAN
-743 LGLIPNSQR
+743 LNLIPNSVE
-752 IKKLFAENEAE
+752 IKKLFADNNAW
-763 FMENLEKLEAEKNS
+763 FLENLEKLEEEKNS
-777 HKLIGFFS
+777 YKLIGFFS
-785 PGAKLRPID
+785 PGAKLRPVD
-794 IIKPELDAAKQELK
+794 SIKPELDAAKLDLK
-808 EVQMKYK
+808 VAQMKYK
-815 YISNDAPILT
+815 FVSNDAPILT
-825 TEMMKKNDRIMEVI
+825 AEMMKKNDRIIEVI
-839 RDKIA
+839 REKIA
-844 TMDGE
+844 TMETD
-849 LKKYNEANIKKFLQ
+849 LKKYNESNIKKFLQ
-863 NEPHYRKLFIQ
+863 NEQHYRKLFIQ

-885 ANLGSHEYDPNCKF
+885 ANLGSHEYDPKCKF

-904 IVQQKEKKEKELVDI
+904 IVQQKAKKEMELANID
-919 NAKIANIEKLITF
+919 AKIAEIEKLITF
-932 PIEEQEVEIYAKQ
+932 QIEEHEVEIYSKQ
-945 NEEFSSLKET
+945 NEELSSLRET

-961 KLQKMEDEKES
+961 KLEKMENEKEN

-979 HRLEKQINDLQIEY
+979 HRLETQINSLQMEY
-993 VNSEQNFQINERN
+993 IHSEQNFQINEKN
-1006 KEIQAEL
+1006 KEIQAEI
-1013 DRITTEIKE
+1013 DRITAEIRE
-1022 LRGTR
+1022 LRLIK
-1027 DSSMW
+1027 DKSLW
-1032 VKEYDA
+1032 VKEYHE
-1038 LVTQEKIY
+1038 LVAQEKIY

-1052 YENLEVVITNFEKTR
+1052 YENLESTIINYEKTR
-1067 DIREKIERNDRVIA
+1067 GVREKIERNDRIIA
-1081 DTTIQMGKIQQQI
+1081 ETTIQMGKIQQQI
-1094 AQARE
+1094 VQAQD
-1099 EIKKFEKITG
+1099 EIQKFERISG
-1109 ELLEKTREFKL
+1109 ELLEK
-1120 MKSLE
+1120 MKEYGIMKTLE
-1125 DSLNKDG
+1125 ESLNKDG
-1132 LPLQILR
+1132 LPLQILK

-1163 KVEDDE
+1163 RVEEDE

-1259 QEKIMITKENGL
+1259 QEKIMITKVDGL
-1271 SKIECFYSPILRSK
+1271 SRIECFYL

>member
-1 MIYKNKKLNL
+1 
-11 KNDASYTIKMFQFHA
+11 MFQFHA

-34 EISELVRNDKK
+34 EISELVKNEKK
-45 IMQNIIRTLNHP
+45 IMQTFIRTLNHP
-57 STSQDKKNEIQQFI
+57 STSQNKKNEIQQFI
-71 NFYNQPIL
+71 DYYNQPVL
-79 QNQEEP
+79 QIQEEN
-85 LSNMTELFIN
+85 LANMIELHID
-95 IPKIERIFHIS
+95 IPKVERIFHIS

-130 KQNSNNKEIIIITG
+130 KQNSSTQREIIIITG

-152 LSPESILITQHFLIN
+152 LSPESILVTQHFLIN
-167 LAAICPTFLI
+167 LANICPTFLI

-199 NIHIPNFFYLRN
+199 NIRIPNFFYLRN
-211 SGVYLVANVAIAV
+211 SGVYLAANVAIAV
-224 CSILDNLWINASSFQ
+224 CSILDNQWIRADSFQ
-239 PPARIQHKIAL
+239 PPVRIQHKIAL

-263 HRLRGEKLV
+263 YRLRGEKLV

-292 VPKRMAYASS
+292 VPKRMAYSSS

-325 EHIYHSIENPCGF
+325 EHIYHAIDNPCGF
-338 FVLNMDNNQL
+338 FVLNMNNNKL

-389 QKIQAV
+389 QKIQSV
-395 SNDAKIIPNYLSAN
+395 SNDAKIIPNYLAAN
-409 PSSRRQE
+409 PTSRRQE
-416 DPITYDDSSLQLLLV
+416 DPIAYDDSSLQLLLM
-431 QHIQKNRPNIAADE
+431 QHIQKIRPNITPDE
-445 LQFIIQKY
+445 LQFITQKY
-453 QEYASNAAIMNE
+453 QEYASNAAIVNE

-470 WELIDLKF
+470 WELVDLKF

-493 RFSDKSTIGIIAPN
+493 RFSEKSTIGIIAPN

-530 GTSVSKDIINI
+530 GTSISKDIINI
-541 SATSFSVRLRFKIG
+541 GATSFSVRLRFKIG

-579 LLKQST
+579 LLKQSVE
-585 DSPEVINMTDEN
+585 SAEVINMTDEN

-604 ISELIGSYDDMT
+604 IGELIGSYDDMT

-675 ENINI
+675 DNINI
-680 EQARENMDTLRLKI
+680 DTARENMAGLRLK
-694 MDHLDIYEQ
+694 MQDHQELYEQ

-711 LEKIGGQLSHLS
+711 LEKIGGHLIHLS
-723 AAEIAQSKSQ
+723 STEIAQ

-743 LGLIPNSQR
+743 LGLIQNSQK
-752 IKKLFAENEAE
+752 IKKLFANNDAK
-763 FMENLEKLEAEKNS
+763 FLENLEKLEAEKS
-777 HKLIGFFS
+777 SYKLIGFFS
-785 PGAKLRPID
+785 PGAKLRSID
-794 IIKPELDAAKQELK
+794 IIKPELDAAKLDLTAA
-808 EVQMKYK
+808 QMKYPLSK
-815 YISNDAPILT
+815 LENDVPILT

-839 RDKIA
+839 REKIA
-844 TMDGE
+844 TMEADF
-849 LKKYNEANIKKFLQ
+849 KKYNEANIKKFLQ

-874 KNIRESIVTII
+874 TNIRESIVTII

-904 IVQQKEKKEKELVDI
+904 IVQQKAKKERELAEIDDKI
-919 NAKIANIEKLITF
+919 AKIEQLISF
-932 PIEEQEVEIYAKQ
+932 PIEEHEVEIYAKQ
-945 NEEFSSLKET
+945 NEELSSLRET

-961 KLQKMEDEKES
+961 KLEKMEAEKES

-979 HRLEKQINDLQIEY
+979 HRLETQINSLQMEY
-993 VNSEQNFQINERN
+993 VHSEQNFQINEKN

-1013 DRITTEIKE
+1013 DRITAEIRT
-1022 LRGTR
+1022 LRSTR
-1027 DSSMW
+1027 DGSLW
-1032 VKEYDA
+1032 VKEYHE
-1038 LVTQEKIY
+1038 LVAQEKIY
-1046 GDLQPQ
+1046 SELQPQ
-1052 YENLEVVITNFEKTR
+1052 YETLETTITNYEKTR
-1067 DIREKIERNDRVIA
+1067 GVREKIERNDRVIA
-1081 DTTIQMGKIQQQI
+1081 ETTIQMGKIQQQI
-1094 AQARE
+1094 AQSQD
-1099 EIKKFEKITG
+1099 EIRKFERISG
-1109 ELLEKTREFKL
+1109 ELLEK
-1120 MKSLE
+1120 MKEYGMMKTLE
-1125 DSLNKDG
+1125 ESLNKDG

-1163 KVEDDE
+1163 RVEDDE

-1271 SKIECFYSPILRSK
+1271 SKIECFYIS

>member
-1 MIYKNKKLNL
+1 
-11 KNDASYTIKMFQFHA
+11 MFQFHT

-34 EISELVRNDKK
+34 EISELVKNDKK
-45 IMQNIIRTLNHP
+45 IMQNLIRTLNHP
-57 STSQDKKNEIQQFI
+57 STSADKKNEIQQFI
-71 NFYNQPIL
+71 DFYNQPL
-79 QNQEEP
+79 TPVLTEQEKNKTTIIE
-85 LSNMTELFIN
+85 LSID
-95 IPKIERIFHIS
+95 IPKINRIFHIS
-106 DIHIRLYNRQKEYQ
+106 DIHIRLYHRQKEYQ
-120 DVFQKLYDYI
+120 DVFEKLYDYI
-130 KQNSNNKEIIIITG
+130 KLTSSNNQEIIIITG
-144 DLLHSKNN
+144 DLFHSKNN
-152 LSPESILITQHFLIN
+152 LSPESILITQNFLIR
-167 LAAICPTFLI
+167 LSQLCPTFLI

-199 NIHIPNFFYLRN
+199 NIHIPNFFYLKN
-211 SGVYLVANVAIAV
+211 SGVYLAANIAIAV
-224 CSILDNLWINASSFQ
+224 CSILDNQWIYANSFQ
-239 PPARIQHKIAL
+239 TPVRIQHKIAL

-325 EHIYHSIENPCGF
+325 EHIYHPIDNPCGF
-338 FVLNMDNNQL
+338 FVLSMTNNQL
-348 FVNDTQIAKDDIPN
+348 FVNDAQISKDDIPN

-375 NIQNCSHDFITEIK
+375 NIQNCTHDFITEIK
-389 QKIQAV
+389 QKIQSF
-395 SNDAKIIPNYLSAN
+395 SNDAKIIPNYLAMN
-409 PSSRRQE
+409 PAQRQHE
-416 DPITYDDSSLQLLLV
+416 DPISYDNTSLQNLLT
-431 QHIQKNRPNIAADE
+431 QHIQKIRPNITQDE
-445 LQFIIQKY
+445 LLFITQKY
-453 QEYASNAAIMNE
+453 QEYATNAAIVNE
-465 RNMAR
+465 RNMAK

-530 GTSVSKDIINI
+530 GTSISKDIINI
-541 SATSFSVRLRFKIG
+541 QANNFNVKLRFKIG
-555 GDIYTIQKEGKREQS
+555 GDIYTIYKEGKREQS

-579 LLKQST
+579 LLKQTAS
-585 DSPEVINMTDEN
+585 SPDVINMTDEN

-604 ISELIGSYDDMT
+604 IGELIGSYDDMT

-658 NDMKPMKAHI
+658 NDMKPMKSHI

-680 EQARENMDTLRLKI
+680 DAARENMAALRLKM
-694 MDHLDIYEQ
+694 MDHQELYEQ
-703 QLYEKEIN
+703 QLYEKDIN
-711 LEKIGGQLSHLS
+711 LEKIGGNISGLS
-723 AAEIAQSKSQ
+723 AAEVAQMRVQ
-733 FAAIGRKLAT
+733 YGQIGRKLAN
-743 LGLIPNSQR
+743 LHLIPNSHQ
-752 IKKLFAENEAE
+752 IKKLFADNDAL
-763 FMENLEKLEAEKNS
+763 FLENLEKLEAEKNS
-777 HKLIGFFS
+777 YKLIGFFS
-785 PGAKLRPID
+785 PGAKLRPVE
-794 IIKPELDAAKQELK
+794 IIKPELDAAKLDLK
-808 EVQMKYK
+808 VAQMKYK
-815 YISNDAPILT
+815 FVDNDAPILT
-825 TEMMKKNDRIMEVI
+825 AEMMKKNDRIMEVI
-839 RDKIA
+839 REKIA
-844 TMDGE
+844 IMEAD

-904 IVQQKEKKEKELVDI
+904 IVQQKAKKEMELANID
-919 NAKIANIEKLITF
+919 AKIADIEQVILF
-932 PIEEQEVEIYAKQ
+932 PIEEHEVEIYTKQ
-945 NEEFSSLKET
+945 NEEFSSLRET
-955 LQIKRD
+955 LQIKRE
-961 KLQKMEDEKES
+961 KLEKMEVEKES

-979 HRLEKQINDLQIEY
+979 HRLEIQINDLQMEY
-993 VNSEQNFQINERN
+993 VHSEQNFQINEKN
-1006 KEIQAEL
+1006 KVIQAQL
-1013 DRITTEIKE
+1013 DRITLETNALKM
-1022 LRGTR
+1022 GR
-1027 DSSMW
+1027 DNSLW
-1032 VKEYDA
+1032 YKEYHE

-1046 GDLQPQ
+1046 GELQPQ
-1052 YENLEVVITNFEKTR
+1052 YENLESTITHYDKTR
-1067 DIREKIERNDRVIA
+1067 GVREKIERNDRVIA

-1094 AQARE
+1094 AQSQD
-1099 EIKKFEKITG
+1099 EIQKFGEISS
-1109 ELLEKTREFKL
+1109 ELLEK
-1120 MKSLE
+1120 MKEYGMMKTLE
-1125 DSLNKDG
+1125 ESLNKDG
-1132 LPLQILR
+1132 LPLQILK

-1145 TEEINGIIR
+1145 TDEINSIIR

-1163 KVEDDE
+1163 RVEEDE

-1259 QEKIMITKENGL
+1259 QEKIMISKVDGL
-1271 SKIECFYSPILRSK
+1271 SRIECFYL

>member
-1 MIYKNKKLNL
+1 
-11 KNDASYTIKMFQFHA
+11 MFQFHA

-34 EISELVRNDKK
+34 EISELVQNDKK
-45 IMQNIIRTLNHP
+45 IMQTLIRTLNHP
-57 STSQDKKNEIQQFI
+57 STSAEKKNEIQQFI
-71 NFYNQPIL
+71 DFYNQPII
-79 QNQEEP
+79 QEAENTHT
-85 LSNMTELFIN
+85 NMIELTIN
-95 IPKIERIFHIS
+95 IQKIERIFHIS

-130 KQNSNNKEIIIITG
+130 KQNSSTQREIIVITG

-152 LSPESILITQHFLIN
+152 LSPECILITQHFLIN

-211 SGVYLVANVAIAV
+211 SGVYLAANVAIAV
-224 CSILDNLWINASSFQ
+224 CSLLDNQWIRADSFQ
-239 PPARIQHKIAL
+239 PPERIQHKIAL

-318 VWNLETL
+318 VWNLVTL
-325 EHIYHSIENPCGF
+325 EHNYHPIDNPCGF
-338 FVLNMDNNQL
+338 FVLNMNNNKL
-348 FVNDTQIAKDDIPN
+348 FVNGAQIAKDDIPN

-389 QKIQAV
+389 QKIQSV
-395 SNDAKIIPNYLSAN
+395 SNDAKIIPNYLASEN

-416 DPITYDDSSLQLLLV
+416 DPIAHDEASLQQLLV
-431 QHIQKNRPNIAADE
+431 QHLQKNNPNIATDE
-445 LQFIIQKY
+445 LQFMTQKY

-470 WELIDLKF
+470 WELVDLKF

-493 RFSDKSTIGIIAPN
+493 RFSEKSTIGIIAPN

-541 SATSFSVRLRFKIG
+541 SATNFSVRLRFKIG

-585 DSPEVINMTDEN
+585 DSTDVINMTDEN

-604 ISELIGSYDDMT
+604 IGELIGSYDDMT

-648 VWNHMVDAIK
+648 VWNHMVEAIK
-658 NDMKPMKAHI
+658 NDMKPIKAHI

-675 ENINI
+675 ESINI
-680 EQARENMDTLRLKI
+680 EQARENMAALGLKM

-711 LEKIGGQLSHLS
+711 LEKIGGSVIGLS

-733 FAAIGRKLAT
+733 FAAIGRKLAN
-743 LGLIPNSQR
+743 LHLIPNSSE
-752 IKKLFAENEAE
+752 IKKLFADNEAQ
-763 FMENLEKLEAEKNS
+763 FLENLEKLEEEKNS

-785 PGAKLRPID
+785 PGAKLRPVD
-794 IIKPELDAAKQELK
+794 VIKPELDTAKQELK
-808 EVQMKYK
+808 EAQMKYK

-825 TEMMKKNDRIMEVI
+825 PEMMKKNDRIMEVI
-839 RDKIA
+839 REKIA
-844 TMDGE
+844 TMETD

-904 IVQQKEKKEKELVDI
+904 IVQQKDKKEKELADI
-919 NAKIANIEKLITF
+919 DAKIANIEQLITF
-932 PIEEQEVEIYAKQ
+932 PIEEHEVEIYAKQ
-945 NEEFSSLKET
+945 NEDFKNLRET

-961 KLQKMEDEKES
+961 KLEKMESEKES

-979 HRLEKQINDLQIEY
+979 HRLEVQINDLQMEY
-993 VNSEQNFQINERN
+993 VHSEQNFQINEKN
-1006 KEIQAEL
+1006 KEIQAEI
-1013 DRITTEIKE
+1013 DRITAEIRT
-1022 LRGTR
+1022 LRTTR
-1027 DSSMW
+1027 DSSLW
-1032 VKEYDA
+1032 AKEYHE

-1046 GDLQPQ
+1046 GELQPL
-1052 YENLEVVITNFEKTR
+1052 YETLEITITNYEKTSVFR
-1067 DIREKIERNDRVIA
+1067 DKIDRNDRIIA
-1081 DTTIQMGKIQQQI
+1081 ETTIQMGKIQQQI

-1099 EIKKFEKITG
+1099 EIKKFEQITR

-1125 DSLNKDG
+1125 ESLNKDG
-1132 LPLQILR
+1132 LPLQILKT
-1139 NYLVPI
+1139 YLVPI
-1145 TEEINGIIR
+1145 TDEINGIIR

-1163 KVEDDE
+1163 RVEDDE

-1259 QEKIMITKENGL
+1259 QEKIMITKENEL
-1271 SKIECFYSPILRSK
+1271 SKIECFFLR

>member
-1 MIYKNKKLNL
+1 
-11 KNDASYTIKMFQFHA
+11 MFQFHA

-45 IMQNIIRTLNHP
+45 IMQTLIRTLNHP
-57 STSQDKKNEIQQFI
+57 STSADKKNEIQQFI
-71 NFYNQPIL
+71 DFYNQPVL
-79 QNQEEP
+79 HHQDNTRT
-85 LSNMTELFIN
+85 NMTELTIG
-95 IPKIERIFHIS
+95 ISKIERIFHIS

-130 KQNSNNKEIIIITG
+130 KQNSSSTHREIIIITG

-152 LSPESILITQHFLIN
+152 LSPESILITQNFLIN

-199 NIHIPNFFYLRN
+199 NIRIPNFFYLRN
-211 SGVYLVANVAIAV
+211 SGVYLAANVAIAV
-224 CSILDNLWINASSFQ
+224 CSILDNQWIRADSFQ

-263 HRLRGEKLV
+263 YRLRGEKLV

-292 VPKRMAYASS
+292 VPKRMAYSSS

-325 EHIYHSIENPCGF
+325 EHIYYAIDNPCGF
-338 FVLNMDNNQL
+338 FVLNMNNNQL
-348 FVNDTQIAKDDIPN
+348 FVNDAQIAKDDIPN

-395 SNDAKIIPNYLSAN
+395 SNDAKIIPNYLAATN
-409 PSSRRQE
+409 PTSRRQE
-416 DPITYDDSSLQLLLV
+416 DPITYDDSRLQALLV
-431 QHIQKNRPNIAADE
+431 QHIQKIRPNIGADE
-445 LQFIIQKY
+445 LQFITQKY

-470 WELIDLKF
+470 WELVDLKF

-493 RFSDKSTIGIIAPN
+493 RFSEKSTIGIIAPN

-541 SATSFSVRLRFKIG
+541 DAMSFSVRLRFKIG

-585 DSPEVINMTDEN
+585 DSADVINMTDEN
-597 RLKTDKI
+597 RLKTDRI
-604 ISELIGSYDDMT
+604 IGELIGSYDDMT

-658 NDMKPMKAHI
+658 NDVKPMKAHI

-680 EQARENMDTLRLKI
+680 DAARENMAALRLK
-694 MDHLDIYEQ
+694 MQDHLDAYEQ
-703 QLYEKEIN
+703 QLYEKDIN
-711 LEKIGGQLSHLS
+711 LEKIGGQLSPLS
-723 AAEIAQSKSQ
+723 PAEIAQSKAQ

-743 LGLIPNSQR
+743 LGLIHNSQK
-752 IKKLFAENEAE
+752 IKKLFADNDAQ
-763 FMENLEKLEAEKNS
+763 FLENLERLETEKGS

-785 PGAKLRPID
+785 PTAKLRPVD
-794 IIKPELDAAKQELK
+794 TIKPELDAAKLDLK
-808 EVQMKYK
+808 EAQMKYK
-815 YISNDAPILT
+815 FVDNDAPILT
-825 TEMMKKNDRIMEVI
+825 AEMMSKNDRIMEVI
-839 RDKIA
+839 REKIA
-844 TMDGE
+844 TMDAD

-874 KNIRESIVTII
+874 MNIRESIVTII

-904 IVQQKEKKEKELVDI
+904 IVQQKAKKEKELEEI
-919 NAKIANIEKLITF
+919 NAKIAKIEQSISF
-932 PIEEQEVEIYAKQ
+932 PIEEHEVEIYAKQ
-945 NEEFSSLKET
+945 NEELSSLRET

-961 KLQKMEDEKES
+961 KLEKMENEKES

-979 HRLEKQINDLQIEY
+979 HRLETQINDLQMEY
-993 VNSEQNFQINERN
+993 VHSEQNFQINEKN
-1006 KEIQAEL
+1006 KEIQANI
-1013 DRITTEIKE
+1013 DRITLETNA
-1022 LRGTR
+1022 LRTTR
-1027 DSSMW
+1027 DSSAW
-1032 VKEYDA
+1032 IKEYHE
-1038 LVTQEKIY
+1038 LVAQEKVHN
-1046 GDLQPQ
+1046 DLQPQ
-1052 YENLEVVITNFEKTR
+1052 YETLEVCITNYEKTR
-1067 DIREKIERNDRVIA
+1067 GVREKIERNDRIIA
-1081 DTTIQMGKIQQQI
+1081 ETTIQMGKIQQQI
-1094 AQARE
+1094 AQAQD
-1099 EIKKFEKITG
+1099 EIWKFERISG
-1109 ELLEKTREFKL
+1109 ELLEK
-1120 MKSLE
+1120 MKEYGMMKTLE
-1125 DSLNKDG
+1125 ESLNKDG

-1163 KVEDDE
+1163 RVEDDE

-1259 QEKIMITKENGL
+1259 QEKIMITKVDGL
-1271 SKIECFYSPILRSK
+1271 SKIECFYIS

>member
-1 MIYKNKKLNL
+1 
-11 KNDASYTIKMFQFHA
+11 MFQFHA
-26 KYKNKSFE
+26 KYKNKTFE
-34 EISELVRNDKK
+34 EISELAKNDKK
-45 IMQNIIRTLNHP
+45 IMQTIIRTLNHP
-57 STSQDKKNEIQQFI
+57 STSSEKKNEIQQFI
-71 NFYNQPIL
+71 DFYNQSVVQEQEQAQE
-79 QNQEEP
+79 QNQTIT
-85 LSNMTELFIN
+85 TELPIN
-95 IPKIERIFHIS
+95 MSKIERIFHIS
-106 DIHIRLYNRQKEYQ
+106 DIHIRLYHRQKEYQ
-120 DVFQKLYDYI
+120 DVFEKLYDYI
-130 KQNSNNKEIIIITG
+130 KKSSSSSNTEIIIITG

-152 LSPESILITQHFLIN
+152 LSPESILITQNFLIN
-167 LAAICPTFLI
+167 LASLCPTFLI

-199 NIHIPNFFYLRN
+199 NIRIPNFFYLKN
-211 SGVYLVANVAIAV
+211 SGVYLAANVAIAV
-224 CSILDNLWINASSFQ
+224 CSILDNQWIHANSFQ

-263 HRLRGEKLV
+263 HRLRGEKLI

-292 VPKRMAYASS
+292 VPKRMAYSSS

-325 EHIYHSIENPCGF
+325 EHIYHPIDNPCGF

-348 FVNDTQIAKDDIPN
+348 FVNDAQIAKDDIPN

-395 SNDAKIIPNYLSAN
+395 SNDAKIIPNYLAVN
-409 PSSRRQE
+409 PATQRRQE
-416 DPITYDDSSLQLLLV
+416 DPISYDNTSLQNLLV
-431 QHIQKNRPNIAADE
+431 QHIQKSRPNIGADE

-453 QEYASNAAIMNE
+453 QEYATNAAIVNE

-493 RFSDKSTIGIIAPN
+493 RFSEKSTIGIIAPN

-541 SATSFSVRLRFKIG
+541 EATSFSVKLRFKIG

-579 LLKQST
+579 LLKQSVE
-585 DSPEVINMTDEN
+585 SAEVINMTDEN

-604 ISELIGSYDDMT
+604 IGELIGSYDDMT

-658 NDMKPMKAHI
+658 NDVKPMKSHI

-680 EQARENMDTLRLKI
+680 DAARENMAALRLK
-694 MDHLDIYEQ
+694 MQDYQDAYEQ

-711 LEKIGGQLSHLS
+711 LENMGGNMSSLSS
-723 AAEIAQSKSQ
+723 SEIAQSRVQ
-733 FAAIGRKLAT
+733 IVNIGRKLAN
-743 LGLIPNSQR
+743 LHLIPNSR
-752 IKKLFAENEAE
+752 GIKKLFADKEAE
-763 FMENLEKLEAEKNS
+763 FLEKLERLEAEKNS

-785 PGAKLRPID
+785 PGAKLRPVD
-794 IIKPELDAAKQELK
+794 SIKPELDVAKLELK
-808 EVQMKYK
+808 DAQMKYK
-815 YISNDAPILT
+815 YVANDAPILT
-825 TEMMKKNDRIMEVI
+825 AEMMKKNDRIMEVI
-839 RDKIA
+839 REKIM
-844 TMDGE
+844 TMEAD

-874 KNIRESIVTII
+874 MNIRESIVTII

-904 IVQQKEKKEKELVDI
+904 IVQQKAKKERELAEID
-919 NAKIANIEKLITF
+919 AKIAKIEQSISF
-932 PIEEQEVEIYAKQ
+932 PIEEHEVEIYAKQ
-945 NEEFSSLKET
+945 NEELSSLRET

-961 KLQKMEDEKES
+961 KLEKMEAEKEN

-979 HRLEKQINDLQIEY
+979 HRLEKQINDLQMEY
-993 VNSEQNFQINERN
+993 VHSEQNFQINEKN
-1006 KEIQAEL
+1006 KEIQAQI
-1013 DRITTEIKE
+1013 DRITLETRE
-1022 LRGTR
+1022 LRLIK
-1027 DSSMW
+1027 DKSLW
-1032 VKEYDA
+1032 YKEYHE
-1038 LVTQEKIY
+1038 LVAQEKIY
-1046 GDLQPQ
+1046 SELQPQ
-1052 YENLEVVITNFEKTR
+1052 YETLEICITNYEKTR
-1067 DIREKIERNDRVIA
+1067 GIREKIERNDRVIA
-1081 DTTIQMGKIQQQI
+1081 DTTIQMGKLQQQI
-1094 AQARE
+1094 AQSRE
-1099 EIKKFEKITG
+1099 EIRKFEEISS
-1109 ELLEKTREFKL
+1109 ELLEKTKEYGM

-1125 DSLNKDG
+1125 ESLNKDG

-1163 KVEDDE
+1163 RVEEDE
-1169 LILDSFPNEGA
+1169 LILDSFPNESA

-1259 QEKIMITKENGL
+1259 QEKIMISKENGL
-1271 SKIECFYSPILRSK
+1271 SRIECFYLR

>member
-1 MIYKNKKLNL
+1 
-11 KNDASYTIKMFQFHA
+11 MFQIHA

-45 IMQNIIRTLNHP
+45 IMQTFIRSLNHP
-57 STSQDKKNEIQQFI
+57 STSSEKKNEIQQFI
-71 NFYNQPIL
+71 DFYNQPIV
-79 QNQEEP
+79 QESEDTHT
-85 LSNMTELFIN
+85 NMIELTIDM
-95 IPKIERIFHIS
+95 PKIERIFHIS

-120 DVFQKLYDYI
+120 DVFQKLYYYI
-130 KQNSNNKEIIIITG
+130 KQNSSTQREIIVITG

-152 LSPESILITQHFLIN
+152 LSPESILTTQHFLIN

-199 NIHIPNFFYLRN
+199 NIRIPNFFYLRN
-211 SGVYLVANVAIAV
+211 SGVYLAANVAIAV
-224 CSILDNLWINASSFQ
+224 CSLLDNQWIRAESFQ
-239 PPARIQHKIAL
+239 TPARIQHKIAL

-311 QDPHGVL
+311 QDPHGIL

-325 EHIYHSIENPCGF
+325 DHIYHPIDNPCGF
-338 FVLNMDNNQL
+338 FVLNMNNNQL
-348 FVNDTQIAKDDIPN
+348 FVNNIQIAKDDIPN

-375 NIQNCSHDFITEIK
+375 NIQNCSHDFITEIN
-389 QKIQAV
+389 QKIQSV
-395 SNDAKIIPNYLSAN
+395 SNDAKIIPNYLAAN
-409 PSSRRQE
+409 STSRRQE
-416 DPITYDDSSLQLLLV
+416 DPIAYDDSSLQLLLV
-431 QHIQKNRPNIAADE
+431 QHIQKIRTNIAADE
-445 LQFIIQKY
+445 LQFITQKY

-493 RFSDKSTIGIIAPN
+493 RFSEKSTIGIIAPN

-530 GTSVSKDIINI
+530 GTSISKDIINI
-541 SATSFSVRLRFKIG
+541 GAMSFSVRLRFKIG
-555 GDIYTIQKEGKREQS
+555 GDIYTIQKEGKRDQS

-585 DSPEVINMTDEN
+585 DSEDIINMTDEN

-604 ISELIGSYDDMT
+604 IGELIGSYDDMT

-648 VWNHMVDAIK
+648 VWNHMVEAIK
-658 NDMKPMKAHI
+658 NDMKPIKAHI

-675 ENINI
+675 ESINI
-680 EQARENMDTLRLKI
+680 DAARENMAALGLKM
-694 MDHLDIYEQ
+694 MDHMDVYEQ
-703 QLYEKEIN
+703 QLYEKEMN
-711 LEKIGGQLSHLS
+711 LEKIGGNISQLS
-723 AAEIAQSKSQ
+723 AAEIVQSKAQ
-733 FAAIGRKLAT
+733 FAAIGRKLAN
-743 LGLIPNSQR
+743 LGLIQNSKK
-752 IKKLFAENEAE
+752 IKKLFAENDAW
-763 FMENLEKLEAEKNS
+763 FLEKLEKLEEEKNS
-777 HKLIGFFS
+777 YKLIGFFS

-794 IIKPELDAAKQELK
+794 AIKPELDAAKKDLK
-808 EVQMKYK
+808 EAQMKYK
-815 YISNDAPILT
+815 FVDNDAPILT
-825 TEMMKKNDRIMEVI
+825 PEMMKKNDRIMEVI
-839 RDKIA
+839 REKIT
-844 TMDGE
+844 TMEGD
-849 LKKYNEANIKKFLQ
+849 LKKYNEVNIKNFLRD
-863 NEPHYRKLFIQ
+863 EPHYRKLFIQ
-874 KNIRESIVTII
+874 KNIRESIVMII

-904 IVQQKEKKEKELVDI
+904 IVQQKEKKEKELMEI
-919 NAKIANIEKLITF
+919 NNKIANIEQLITF
-932 PIEEQEVEIYAKQ
+932 SIEEHEIETYAKQ
-945 NEEFSSLKET
+945 NEELSSLRET

-961 KLQKMEDEKES
+961 KLEKMENEKES

-979 HRLEKQINDLQIEY
+979 HRLETQINDLQMEY
-993 VNSEQNFQINERN
+993 VHSDQNFQINEKN
-1006 KEIQAEL
+1006 KEIQAQI
-1013 DRITTEIKE
+1013 DRITAEIRT
-1022 LRGTR
+1022 LRTTR
-1027 DSSMW
+1027 DGSLW
-1032 VKEYDA
+1032 AKEYHE

-1046 GDLQPQ
+1046 GELHPL
-1052 YENLEVVITNFEKTR
+1052 YETLETTITNYEKTSVFR
-1067 DIREKIERNDRVIA
+1067 DKIDRNDQIIA
-1081 DTTIQMGKIQQQI
+1081 ETTIKMGKIQQQI
-1094 AQARE
+1094 SQARE

-1109 ELLEKTREFKL
+1109 ELLGKTREYGM
-1120 MKSLE
+1120 MKTLE
-1125 DSLNKDG
+1125 ESLNKDG

-1163 KVEDDE
+1163 RVEDDE

-1271 SKIECFYSPILRSK
+1271 SKIECFYIS

>member
-1 MIYKNKKLNL
+1 ML
-11 KNDASYTIKMFQFHA
+11 QFHA

-34 EISELVRNDKK
+34 EISELVKNDKK
-45 IMQNIIRTLNHP
+45 IMQTFIRTLNHP
-57 STSQDKKNEIQQFI
+57 STSQEKKNEIQQFI
-71 NFYNQPIL
+71 NYYNQPIL
-79 QNQEEP
+79 QNQEEH
-85 LSNMTELFIN
+85 LSNMTELSIN
-95 IPKIERIFHIS
+95 IPKIQRIFHIS

-130 KQNSNNKEIIIITG
+130 KNSCSSNLKEIIIITG

-152 LSPESILITQHFLIN
+152 LSPESILVTQNFLIN
-167 LAAICPTFLI
+167 LAAIAPTFLI

-211 SGVYLVANVAIAV
+211 SGVYLAANVAIAV
-224 CSILDNLWINASSFQ
+224 CSILDNQWIHANSFK
-239 PPARIQHKIAL
+239 PPVRIQHKIAL

-292 VPKRMAYASS
+292 IPKRMAYASS

-325 EHIYHSIENPCGF
+325 EHIYHPIENPCGF
-338 FVLNMDNNQL
+338 FVLNMSNNQL
-348 FVNDTQIAKDDIPN
+348 FVNGTQINKDDIPN

-389 QKIQAV
+389 QKIQSV
-395 SNDAKIIPNYLSAN
+395 SNDAKIIPNYLASTN
-409 PSSRRQE
+409 PNSRRQE
-416 DPITYDDSSLQLLLV
+416 DPISYDDSSLQQLLV
-431 QHIQKNRPNIAADE
+431 QHLQKNHPNIAANE
-445 LQFIIQKY
+445 LLFITHKY
-453 QEYASNAAIMNE
+453 QEYATNATIMNE

-470 WELIDLKF
+470 WELIDIKF

-493 RFSDKSTIGIIAPN
+493 RFSEKSTIGIIAPN

-530 GTSVSKDIINI
+530 GTSISKDIINI
-541 SATSFSVRLRFKIG
+541 SATNFSVRLRFKIG
-555 GDIYTIQKEGKREQS
+555 GDIYIIQKEGKREQS

-579 LLKQST
+579 LLKQSI
-585 DSPEVINMTDEN
+585 DSAEVINMTDEN

-604 ISELIGSYDDMT
+604 IGELIGSYDDMT

-680 EQARENMDTLRLKI
+680 EQARENMDNLRLKI

-711 LEKIGGQLSHLS
+711 LEKIGGHMSHLTAS
-723 AAEIAQSKSQ
+723 EIAQSKAQ
-733 FAAIGRKLAT
+733 FATIGRKLAN
-743 LGLIPNSQR
+743 LNLIANSQK
-752 IKKLFAENEAE
+752 IKKLFTENEAW
-763 FMENLEKLEAEKNS
+763 FLKNLEKLETEKNN

-785 PGAKLRPID
+785 PNAKLRHID
-794 IIKPELDAAKQELK
+794 TIKPELDSAKQELK
-808 EVQMKYK
+808 AAQMKYK
-815 YISNDAPILT
+815 SVANDAPILT
-825 TEMMKKNDRIMEVI
+825 PEIMKKNDRIMEVI
-839 RDKIA
+839 REKIA
-844 TMDGE
+844 TMEAD
-849 LKKYNEANIKKFLQ
+849 LKKYNQANIKKFLQ
-863 NEPHYRKLFIQ
+863 NEAHYRKLFIQ
-874 KNIRESIVTII
+874 KNIQESIITII

-904 IVQQKEKKEKELVDI
+904 IVQQKAKKEKELADI
-919 NAKIANIEKLITF
+919 NTKIAEIEQLITF
-932 PIEEQEVEIYAKQ
+932 PIEEHEVEIYEKQ
-945 NEEFSSLKET
+945 NEELKNLLET

-961 KLQKMEDEKES
+961 KLEKMENEKEN
-972 SYGRSII
+972 SYGRSVI
-979 HRLEKQINDLQIEY
+979 HRLETQINNLQMEY
-993 VNSEQNFQINERN
+993 IHSEQNFQINEKN
-1006 KEIQAEL
+1006 KLIQSEI
-1013 DRITTEIKE
+1013 DRITDEIRTLQSARE
-1022 LRGTR
+1022 
-1027 DSSMW
+1027 SSLW
-1032 VKEYDA
+1032 AKEYQE
-1038 LVTQEKIY
+1038 LISQEKLY
-1046 GDLQPQ
+1046 SELQPQ
-1052 YENLEVVITNFEKTR
+1052 YEILEVSITNYEKTKNV
-1067 DIREKIERNDRVIA
+1067 REKIEKNDKILS

-1094 AQARE
+1094 LQARE
-1099 EIKKFEKITG
+1099 EILKFEKISG
-1109 ELLEKTREFKL
+1109 ELLEKTREYKM
-1120 MKSLE
+1120 MKILE

-1132 LPLQILR
+1132 LPLQILK

-1145 TEEINGIIR
+1145 TDEINGIIR

-1163 KVEDDE
+1163 RVEDDE
-1169 LILDSFPNEGA
+1169 LILDSFPNEGT

-1259 QEKIMITKENGL
+1259 QEKIMITKVNGL
-1271 SKIECFYSPILRSK
+1271 SRIECFFLR

>member
-1 MIYKNKKLNL
+1 MI
-11 KNDASYTIKMFQFHA
+11 
-26 KYKNKSFE
+26 
-34 EISELVRNDKK
+34 
-45 IMQNIIRTLNHP
+45 
-57 STSQDKKNEIQQFI
+57 
-71 NFYNQPIL
+71 
-79 QNQEEP
+79 
-85 LSNMTELFIN
+85 
-95 IPKIERIFHIS
+95 
-106 DIHIRLYNRQKEYQ
+106 
-120 DVFQKLYDYI
+120 
-130 KQNSNNKEIIIITG
+130 
-144 DLLHSKNN
+144 
-152 LSPESILITQHFLIN
+152 
-167 LAAICPTFLI
+167 
-177 AGNHDAML
+177 
-185 TNQQREDSITAIVQ
+185 
-199 NIHIPNFFYLRN
+199 
-211 SGVYLVANVAIAV
+211 
-224 CSILDNLWINASSFQ
+224 
-239 PPARIQHKIAL
+239 
-250 YHGGVGIVDTGVG
+250 
-263 HRLRGEKLV
+263 
-272 SDFDGY
+272 
-278 DFTLLGDI
+278 
-286 HKYQWL
+286 
-292 VPKRMAYASS
+292 
-302 LIAQNFSEF
+302 
-311 QDPHGVL
+311 
-318 VWNLETL
+318 
-325 EHIYHSIENPCGF
+325 
-338 FVLNMDNNQL
+338 NNQL
-348 FVNDTQIAKDDIPN
+348 FVNDAQIAKDDIPN
-362 YLQNITA
+362 YLQNITS

-389 QKIQAV
+389 QKIQTV
-395 SNDAKIIPNYLSAN
+395 SNDAKIIPNYIAATGN
-409 PSSRRQE
+409 HSRRQE
-416 DPITYDDSSLQLLLV
+416 DPIAYDEASLQALLV
-431 QHIQKNRPNIAADE
+431 QHLQKNHPNISGDE
-445 LQFIIQKY
+445 LMFITQKY

-470 WELIDLKF
+470 WELVDLKF

-585 DSPEVINMTDEN
+585 DSAEVINMTDEN

-604 ISELIGSYDDMT
+604 IGELIGSYDDMT

-675 ENINI
+675 DNINI
-680 EQARENMDTLRLKI
+680 EQARENMDNLRLKM
-694 MDHLDIYEQ
+694 MDTMDVYEQ

-711 LEKIGGQLSHLS
+711 LEKIGGHLSPLS
-723 AAEIAQSKSQ
+723 AAEIAQSKVQ
-733 FAAIGRKLAT
+733 FAAIGRKLAN
-743 LGLIPNSQR
+743 LHLIPNSRQ
-752 IKKLFAENEAE
+752 IKKLFADNDAKFLEK
-763 FMENLEKLEAEKNS
+763 LEKLEAEKNS

-785 PGAKLRPID
+785 PTAKLRSVD
-794 IIKPELDAAKQELK
+794 TIKPELDIAKQELK
-808 EVQMKYK
+808 DAQMKYK
-815 YISNDAPILT
+815 YVSNDATILT
-825 TEMMKKNDRIMEVI
+825 PEMMKKNDRIMEVI
-839 RDKIA
+839 REKIS
-844 TMDGE
+844 TMESD
-849 LKKYNEANIKKFLQ
+849 LMKYNEANIKKFLQ

-904 IVQQKEKKEKELVDI
+904 IVQQKAKKEKELVEI
-919 NAKIANIEKLITF
+919 NDKIANIEQSINF
-932 PIEEQEVEIYAKQ
+932 PIEEHEVEIYAKQ
-945 NEEFSSLKET
+945 NEELSSLRET

-961 KLQKMEDEKES
+961 KLEKMEAEKEN

-979 HRLEKQINDLQIEY
+979 HRLETQINDLQMEY
-993 VNSEQNFQINERN
+993 VNSEQNFQINEKN
-1006 KEIQAEL
+1006 KEIQAQI
-1013 DRITTEIKE
+1013 DRITAEIKT
-1022 LRGTR
+1022 LRSTR
-1027 DSSMW
+1027 DSSAW
-1032 VKEYDA
+1032 VKEYHELIA
-1038 LVTQEKIY
+1038 QEKIY
-1046 GDLQPQ
+1046 DELHPQ
-1052 YENLEVVITNFEKTR
+1052 YESLESTITNYEKTR
-1067 DIREKIERNDRVIA
+1067 GVHEKIERNDKILSE
-1081 DTTIQMGKIQQQI
+1081 TTIQMGKIQQQI
-1094 AQARE
+1094 SQARE
-1099 EIKKFEKITG
+1099 EIQKFEQISG
-1109 ELLEKTREFKL
+1109 ELLEKTREYKM
-1120 MKSLE
+1120 MKILE

-1145 TEEINGIIR
+1145 TDEINGIIR

-1163 KVEDDE
+1163 RVEDDE

-1271 SKIECFYSPILRSK
+1271 SKIECFYIL

>member
-1 MIYKNKKLNL
+1 
-11 KNDASYTIKMFQFHA
+11 
-26 KYKNKSFE
+26 
-34 EISELVRNDKK
+34 
-45 IMQNIIRTLNHP
+45 
-57 STSQDKKNEIQQFI
+57 
-71 NFYNQPIL
+71 
-79 QNQEEP
+79 
-85 LSNMTELFIN
+85 
-95 IPKIERIFHIS
+95 
-106 DIHIRLYNRQKEYQ
+106 
-120 DVFQKLYDYI
+120 
-130 KQNSNNKEIIIITG
+130 
-144 DLLHSKNN
+144 
-152 LSPESILITQHFLIN
+152 
-167 LAAICPTFLI
+167 
-177 AGNHDAML
+177 
-185 TNQQREDSITAIVQ
+185 
-199 NIHIPNFFYLRN
+199 
-211 SGVYLVANVAIAV
+211 
-224 CSILDNLWINASSFQ
+224 
-239 PPARIQHKIAL
+239 
-250 YHGGVGIVDTGVG
+250 
-263 HRLRGEKLV
+263 
-272 SDFDGY
+272 
-278 DFTLLGDI
+278 
-286 HKYQWL
+286 
-292 VPKRMAYASS
+292 MAYASS

-318 VWNLETL
+318 VWNLVTL
-325 EHIYHSIENPCGF
+325 EHIYHPIDNPCGF
-338 FVLNMDNNQL
+338 FVLNMNNNQL
-348 FVNDTQIAKDDIPN
+348 FVNGAQIAKDDIPN

-389 QKIQAV
+389 QKIQSV
-395 SNDAKIIPNYLSAN
+395 SNDAKIIPNYIAAAN
-409 PSSRRQE
+409 PSSSRQE
-416 DPITYDDSSLQLLLV
+416 DPIAHDEASLQQLLV
-431 QHIQKNRPNIAADE
+431 QHLQKNNPNIATDE
-445 LQFIIQKY
+445 LLFITQKY

-493 RFSDKSTIGIIAPN
+493 RFSEKSTIGIIAPN

-530 GTSVSKDIINI
+530 GTSISKDIINI
-541 SATSFSVRLRFKIG
+541 SATNFSVRLRFKIG

-585 DSPEVINMTDEN
+585 DSTDVINMTDEN

-604 ISELIGSYDDMT
+604 IGELIGSYDDMT

-648 VWNHMVDAIK
+648 VWNYMVEAIK
-658 NDMKPMKAHI
+658 NDMKPIKAHI

-675 ENINI
+675 ESINI
-680 EQARENMDTLRLKI
+680 DQARENMAALGLKM

-711 LEKIGGQLSHLS
+711 LEKIGGSVIGLS
-723 AAEIAQSKSQ
+723 ATEIAQSKVQ
-733 FAAIGRKLAT
+733 FGAIGRKLAN
-743 LGLIPNSQR
+743 LNLIQNSQK
-752 IKKLFAENEAE
+752 IKKLFADNEAQ
-763 FMENLEKLEAEKNS
+763 FLENLEKLEEEKNS

-785 PGAKLRPID
+785 PGAKLRPVD
-794 IIKPELDAAKQELK
+794 VIKPELDTAKQELK
-808 EVQMKYK
+808 EAQMKYK

-825 TEMMKKNDRIMEVI
+825 PEMMKKNDRIMEVI
-839 RDKIA
+839 REKIA
-844 TMDGE
+844 TMESD
-849 LKKYNEANIKKFLQ
+849 LKKYNEADIKKFLQ

-885 ANLGSHEYDPNCKF
+885 ANLSSHEYDPNCKF

-904 IVQQKEKKEKELVDI
+904 IVQQKAKKESELADI
-919 NAKIANIEKLITF
+919 DAKIANIEQLITF
-932 PIEEQEVEIYAKQ
+932 PIEEHEVETYAKQ
-945 NEEFSSLKET
+945 NEDFKNLRET

-961 KLQKMEDEKES
+961 KLEKMENEKES

-979 HRLEKQINDLQIEY
+979 HRLEVQINDLQMEY
-993 VNSEQNFQINERN
+993 VHSEQNFQINEKN
-1006 KEIQAEL
+1006 KEIQAQI
-1013 DRITTEIKE
+1013 DRITAEIRT
-1022 LRGTR
+1022 LRTTR
-1027 DSSMW
+1027 DGSLW
-1032 VKEYDA
+1032 AKEYHE
-1038 LVTQEKIY
+1038 LVTQEKKY
-1046 GDLQPQ
+1046 GELQPL
-1052 YENLEVVITNFEKTR
+1052 YESLGTTITNYEKTSVFR
-1067 DIREKIERNDRVIA
+1067 DKIDRNDRIIA
-1081 DTTIQMGKIQQQI
+1081 ETTIQMGKIQQQI

-1099 EIKKFEKITG
+1099 EIKKFEQITG

-1125 DSLNKDG
+1125 ESLNKDG
-1132 LPLQILR
+1132 LPLQILK

-1145 TEEINGIIR
+1145 TDEINGIIR

-1163 KVEDDE
+1163 RVEEDE

-1246 VLITHLDS
+1246 VLITHLDL

-1271 SKIECFYSPILRSK
+1271 SRIECFFLR

>member
-1 MIYKNKKLNL
+1 
-11 KNDASYTIKMFQFHA
+11 
-26 KYKNKSFE
+26 
-34 EISELVRNDKK
+34 
-45 IMQNIIRTLNHP
+45 
-57 STSQDKKNEIQQFI
+57 
-71 NFYNQPIL
+71 
-79 QNQEEP
+79 
-85 LSNMTELFIN
+85 MTELTIN

-130 KQNSNNKEIIIITG
+130 KQNSSTNREIIIITG

-152 LSPESILITQHFLIN
+152 LSPESILITQNFLIN
-167 LAAICPTFLI
+167 LAALCPTFLI

-199 NIHIPNFFYLRN
+199 NIRIPNFFYLRN
-211 SGVYLVANVAIAV
+211 SGVYLAANVAIAV
-224 CSILDNLWINASSFQ
+224 CSILDNQWIRAESFQ

-263 HRLRGEKLV
+263 YRLRGEKLV

-292 VPKRMAYASS
+292 VPKRMAYSSS

-325 EHIYHSIENPCGF
+325 EHIYHAIDNPCGF
-338 FVLNMDNNQL
+338 FVLNMNNNQL
-348 FVNDTQIAKDDIPN
+348 FVNDAQIAKDDIPN

-389 QKIQAV
+389 QKIQSV
-395 SNDAKIIPNYLSAN
+395 SNDAKIIPNYLAAN
-409 PSSRRQE
+409 PTSRRQE
-416 DPITYDDSSLQLLLV
+416 DPIAYDDSSLQLLLM
-431 QHIQKNRPNIAADE
+431 QHIQKIRPNITPDE
-445 LQFIIQKY
+445 LQFITQKY
-453 QEYASNAAIMNE
+453 QEYASNAAIVNE

-470 WELIDLKF
+470 WELVDLKF

-493 RFSDKSTIGIIAPN
+493 RFSEKSTIGIIAPN

-530 GTSVSKDIINI
+530 GTSISKDIINI
-541 SATSFSVRLRFKIG
+541 GATSFSVRLRFKIG

-579 LLKQST
+579 LLKQSVE
-585 DSPEVINMTDEN
+585 SAEVINMTDEN

-604 ISELIGSYDDMT
+604 IGELIGSYDDMT

-675 ENINI
+675 DNINI
-680 EQARENMDTLRLKI
+680 DAARENMAGLRLK
-694 MDHLDIYEQ
+694 MQDHQELYEQ

-711 LEKIGGQLSHLS
+711 LEKIGGHLIHLS
-723 AAEIAQSKSQ
+723 SAEIAQSKAQ

-743 LGLIPNSQR
+743 LGLIQNSQK
-752 IKKLFAENEAE
+752 IKKLFANNDAK
-763 FMENLEKLEAEKNS
+763 FLENLEKLEAEKNIY
-777 HKLIGFFS
+777 KLIGFFS
-785 PGAKLRPID
+785 PGAKLRSVD
-794 IIKPELDAAKQELK
+794 IIKPELDAAKLDLTAA
-808 EVQMKYK
+808 QMKYPLSK
-815 YISNDAPILT
+815 LENDAHILT
-825 TEMMKKNDRIMEVI
+825 AEMMKKNDRIMEVI
-839 RDKIA
+839 REKIA
-844 TMDGE
+844 TMEADF
-849 LKKYNEANIKKFLQ
+849 KKYNEANIKKFLQ

-904 IVQQKEKKEKELVDI
+904 IVQQKAKKERELVEIDD
-919 NAKIANIEKLITF
+919 KITKIEQLISF
-932 PIEEQEVEIYAKQ
+932 PIQEHEVEIYAKQ
-945 NEEFSSLKET
+945 NEELSSLRET

-961 KLQKMEDEKES
+961 KLEKMEAEKES

-979 HRLEKQINDLQIEY
+979 HRLETQINDLQIEY
-993 VNSEQNFQINERN
+993 VHSEQNFQINEKN

-1013 DRITTEIKE
+1013 DRITAEIRT
-1022 LRGTR
+1022 LRSTR
-1027 DSSMW
+1027 DGSLW
-1032 VKEYDA
+1032 VKEYHE
-1038 LVTQEKIY
+1038 LVAQEKIY
-1046 GDLQPQ
+1046 SELQPQ
-1052 YENLEVVITNFEKTR
+1052 YETLEICITNYEKTR
-1067 DIREKIERNDRVIA
+1067 GIREKIERNDRVIA
-1081 DTTIQMGKIQQQI
+1081 ETTIQMGKIQQQI
-1094 AQARE
+1094 AQSQD
-1099 EIKKFEKITG
+1099 EIRKFERISG
-1109 ELLEKTREFKL
+1109 ELLEKTREYGM
-1120 MKSLE
+1120 MKTLE
-1125 DSLNKDG
+1125 ESLNKDG

-1163 KVEDDE
+1163 RVEDDE

-1259 QEKIMITKENGL
+1259 QEKIMITKENSL
-1271 SKIECFYSPILRSK
+1271 SKIECFYIS

>member
-1 MIYKNKKLNL
+1 
-11 KNDASYTIKMFQFHA
+11 MFQFHA
-26 KYKNKSFE
+26 KYKNKTFE
-34 EISELVRNDKK
+34 EISELVKNDKK
-45 IMQNIIRTLNHP
+45 IMQTLIRTLNHP
-57 STSQDKKNEIQQFI
+57 STSSEKKNEIQQFI
-71 NFYNQPIL
+71 DFYNQPVVQEQE
-79 QNQEEP
+79 QNGTTMIE
-85 LSNMTELFIN
+85 LSID

-106 DIHIRLYNRQKEYQ
+106 DIHIRLYHRQKEYQ
-120 DVFQKLYDYI
+120 DVFEKLYDYI
-130 KQNSNNKEIIIITG
+130 KKSSSSSNTEIIIITG

-152 LSPESILITQHFLIN
+152 LSPESILITQNFLIN
-167 LAAICPTFLI
+167 LASLCPTFLI

-199 NIHIPNFFYLRN
+199 NIQIPNFFYLKN
-211 SGVYLVANVAIAV
+211 SGVYLAANVAIAV
-224 CSILDNLWINASSFQ
+224 CSILDNQWIHANSFQ

-250 YHGGVGIVDTGVG
+250 YHGGVGIVETGVG
-263 HRLRGEKLV
+263 HRLRGEKLI

-292 VPKRMAYASS
+292 IPKRMAYASS

-318 VWNLETL
+318 VWTLETL
-325 EHIYHSIENPCGF
+325 EHLYHPIDNPCGF

-348 FVNDTQIAKDDIPN
+348 FVNDAQIAKDDIPN

-395 SNDAKIIPNYLSAN
+395 SNDAKIIPNYLAVN
-409 PSSRRQE
+409 PASRRQE
-416 DPITYDDSSLQLLLV
+416 DPIAYDNTSLQNLLV
-431 QHIQKNRPNIAADE
+431 QHIQKSRPNIGADE

-453 QEYASNAAIMNE
+453 QEYATNAAIVNE

-493 RFSDKSTIGIIAPN
+493 RFSEKSTIGIIAPN

-541 SATSFSVRLRFKIG
+541 EATSFSVKLRFKIG

-579 LLKQST
+579 LLKQSVE
-585 DSPEVINMTDEN
+585 SAEVINMTDEN

-604 ISELIGSYDDMT
+604 IGELIGSYDDMT

-658 NDMKPMKAHI
+658 NDVKPMKSHI

-680 EQARENMDTLRLKI
+680 DAARENMAALSLK
-694 MDHLDIYEQ
+694 MLDHQDAYEQ

-711 LEKIGGQLSHLS
+711 LENMGGNMSGLSS
-723 AAEIAQSKSQ
+723 SEIAQMRAQ
-733 FAAIGRKLAT
+733 IANIGRKLAT
-743 LGLIPNSQR
+743 LGLIPNSR
-752 IKKLFAENEAE
+752 GIKKLFTDKEAG
-763 FMENLEKLEAEKNS
+763 FLEKLERLEAEKNI

-785 PGAKLRPID
+785 PGAKLRSID
-794 IIKPELDAAKQELK
+794 TIKPELDAAKLELK
-808 EVQMKYK
+808 DAQMKYK
-815 YISNDAPILT
+815 YGANDAPILT
-825 TEMMKKNDRIMEVI
+825 AEMMKKNDRIMEVI
-839 RDKIA
+839 REKIV
-844 TMDGE
+844 TMEAD
-849 LKKYNEANIKKFLQ
+849 LKKYNEANIKRFLRD
-863 NEPHYRKLFIQ
+863 EPHYRKLFIQ
-874 KNIRESIVTII
+874 KNIQESIVTII

-904 IVQQKEKKEKELVDI
+904 IVQQKAKKERELADI
-919 NAKIANIEKLITF
+919 DIKIAGIERVILF
-932 PIEEQEVEIYAKQ
+932 PIEEHEVEIYAKQ
-945 NEEFSSLKET
+945 NEELSSLTET

-961 KLQKMEDEKES
+961 KLEKMEAEKEN

-979 HRLEKQINDLQIEY
+979 HRLEKQINDLQMEY
-993 VNSEQNFQINERN
+993 VHSEQNFQINEKN
-1006 KEIQAEL
+1006 KEIQAQI
-1013 DRITTEIKE
+1013 DRIILEIKA
-1022 LRGTR
+1022 LRGAR
-1027 DSSMW
+1027 ESSLW
-1032 VKEYDA
+1032 YKEYHE

-1046 GDLQPQ
+1046 SELQPQ
-1052 YENLEVVITNFEKTR
+1052 YENLESTITNYEKTR
-1067 DIREKIERNDRVIA
+1067 GIREKIERNDRVIA

-1094 AQARE
+1094 AQSRE
-1099 EIKKFEKITG
+1099 EIRKFEEISS
-1109 ELLEKTREFKL
+1109 ELLEKMKEYGM

-1125 DSLNKDG
+1125 ESLNKDG

-1163 KVEDDE
+1163 RVEDDE

-1259 QEKIMITKENGL
+1259 QEKIMISKENGL
-1271 SKIECFYSPILRSK
+1271 SRIECFYLR

>member
-1 MIYKNKKLNL
+1 
-11 KNDASYTIKMFQFHA
+11 MFKFHA
-26 KYKNKSFE
+26 KYKNKSFQ
-34 EISELVRNDKK
+34 EISELVKNDKK
-45 IMQNIIRTLNHP
+45 IIQTLIRTLNHP
-57 STSQDKKNEIQQFI
+57 ITSQNKKNEIQQFI
-71 NFYNQPIL
+71 DYYNKPIIQP
-79 QNQEEP
+79 QEENT
-85 LSNMTELFIN
+85 LSNMIDLIID

-130 KQNSNNKEIIIITG
+130 KYSSSNSHKEIIIITG

-152 LSPESILITQHFLIN
+152 LSPESILVTQHFLIN
-167 LAAICPTFLI
+167 LASIAPTFLI

-185 TNQQREDSITAIVQ
+185 TNQQREDSITAIVK

-211 SGVYLVANVAIAV
+211 SGVYLAANVAIAV
-224 CSILDNLWINASSFQ
+224 CSILDNEWICAESFQ

-263 HRLRGEKLV
+263 HRLRGEKLI

-292 VPKRMAYASS
+292 IPKRMAYASS

-325 EHIYHSIENPCGF
+325 EHIYHPIENPCGF
-338 FVLNMDNNQL
+338 FVLNMNNNQL
-348 FVNDTQIAKDDIPN
+348 FVNDAQITKDDIPN

-389 QKIQAV
+389 QKIQSV
-395 SNDAKIIPNYLSAN
+395 SNDAKIIPNYLATN
-409 PSSRRQE
+409 PNSRRQE
-416 DPITYDDSSLQLLLV
+416 DPIAYDDSSLKQLLV
-431 QHIQKNRPNIAADE
+431 QHIQKIRPNITPDE

-453 QEYASNAAIMNE
+453 QEYATNAAIVNE

-470 WELIDLKF
+470 WELVDLKF

-530 GTSVSKDIINI
+530 GTSISKDIINI
-541 SATSFSVRLRFKIG
+541 GATSFSVRLRFKIG

-579 LLKQST
+579 LLKQSVE
-585 DSPEVINMTDEN
+585 SAEVINMTDEN

-604 ISELIGSYDDMT
+604 IGELIGSYDDMT

-680 EQARENMDTLRLKI
+680 DAARENMVALRLKM
-694 MDHLDIYEQ
+694 MDHQELYEQ
-703 QLYEKEIN
+703 QLYEKDIN
-711 LEKIGGQLSHLS
+711 LEKIGGNLSGLS
-723 AAEIAQSKSQ
+723 SSEVLQMRVQ
-733 FAAIGRKLAT
+733 YGQIGRKLAN
-743 LGLIPNSQR
+743 LHLIPNSRQ
-752 IKKLFAENEAE
+752 IKKLFADNDAL
-763 FMENLEKLEAEKNS
+763 FLENLEKLEAEKSS

-785 PGAKLRPID
+785 PGAKLRSVD
-794 IIKPELDAAKQELK
+794 IIKPELDAAKLELK
-808 EVQMKYK
+808 DSQMKYK
-815 YISNDAPILT
+815 FVSNEAPILT

-839 RDKIA
+839 REKIA
-844 TMDGE
+844 TMEGD
-849 LKKYNEANIKKFLQ
+849 LKKYNEANIKKFLRD
-863 NEPHYRKLFIQ
+863 EPHYRKLFIQ

-904 IVQQKEKKEKELVDI
+904 IVQQKAKKEKELANID
-919 NAKIANIEKLITF
+919 AKIAEIEQVILF
-932 PIEEQEVEIYAKQ
+932 PIEEHEVEIYAKQ
-945 NEEFSSLKET
+945 NEELSSLKET

-961 KLQKMEDEKES
+961 KLEKMEAEKES

-979 HRLEKQINDLQIEY
+979 HRLEIQINDLQMEY
-993 VNSEQNFQINERN
+993 IHSEQNFQINEKN

-1013 DRITTEIKE
+1013 DRITSETNALKM
-1022 LRGTR
+1022 GTNG
-1027 DSSMW
+1027 SLW
-1032 VKEYDA
+1032 AKEYHE
-1038 LVTQEKIY
+1038 LVTQEKVY
-1046 GDLQPQ
+1046 SELQPQ
-1052 YENLEVVITNFEKTR
+1052 YETLDLAITNYEKTR
-1067 DIREKIERNDRVIA
+1067 CFREKIERNDRIIA

-1094 AQARE
+1094 AQAQE
-1099 EIKKFEKITG
+1099 EIRKFERISG
-1109 ELLEKTREFKL
+1109 ELLEKTKEYGM

-1125 DSLNKDG
+1125 ESLNKDG
-1132 LPLQILR
+1132 LPLQILK

-1163 KVEDDE
+1163 RVEDDE

-1259 QEKIMITKENGL
+1259 QEKIMITKENSL
-1271 SKIECFYSPILRSK
+1271 SKIECFYIS

>member
-1 MIYKNKKLNL
+1 
-11 KNDASYTIKMFQFHA
+11 MFQFHA
-26 KYKNKSFE
+26 KYKNKTFE
-34 EISELVRNDKK
+34 EISELAKNDKK
-45 IMQNIIRTLNHP
+45 IMQTIIRTLNHP
-57 STSQDKKNEIQQFI
+57 STSSEKKNEIQQFI
-71 NFYNQPIL
+71 DFYNQPVVQAQAQAQAQAQEQE
-79 QNQEEP
+79 QNQTT
-85 LSNMTELFIN
+85 MTELSIN
-95 IPKIERIFHIS
+95 MPKIERIFHIS
-106 DIHIRLYNRQKEYQ
+106 DIHIRLYHRQKEYQ
-120 DVFQKLYDYI
+120 DVFEKLYDYI
-130 KQNSNNKEIIIITG
+130 KKSSSPSNTEIIIITG

-152 LSPESILITQHFLIN
+152 LSPESILITQNFLIN
-167 LAAICPTFLI
+167 LASLCPTFLI

-199 NIHIPNFFYLRN
+199 NIRIPNFFYLKN
-211 SGVYLVANVAIAV
+211 SGVYLAANVAIAV
-224 CSILDNLWINASSFQ
+224 CSILDNQWVHANSFQ

-250 YHGGVGIVDTGVG
+250 YHGGVGIVETGVG
-263 HRLRGEKLV
+263 HRLRGEKLI

-292 VPKRMAYASS
+292 VPNRMAYSSS

-318 VWNLETL
+318 VWNLKTL
-325 EHIYHSIENPCGF
+325 EHIYHPIENPCGF
-338 FVLNMDNNQL
+338 FVLSMNNNQL
-348 FVNDTQIAKDDIPN
+348 FVNDEQISKDDIPN

-389 QKIQAV
+389 QKIQSV
-395 SNDAKIIPNYLSAN
+395 SNDAKIIPNYLATN
-409 PSSRRQE
+409 PNSRRQE
-416 DPITYDDSSLQLLLV
+416 DPITYDDSSLKQLLV
-431 QHIQKNRPNIAADE
+431 QHIQKSRPNITPDE

-453 QEYASNAAIMNE
+453 QEYATNAAIVNE
-465 RNMAR
+465 RNMAK

-493 RFSDKSTIGIIAPN
+493 RFSEKSTIGIIAPN

-530 GTSVSKDIINI
+530 GTSISKDIINI
-541 SATSFSVRLRFKIG
+541 EANNFNVKLRFKIG
-555 GDIYTIQKEGKREQS
+555 GDIYTIYKEGKREQS

-579 LLKQST
+579 LLKQTVESA
-585 DSPEVINMTDEN
+585 EIINMTDEN

-604 ISELIGSYDDMT
+604 IGELIGSYDDMT

-648 VWNHMVDAIK
+648 VWNHIVDAIK
-658 NDMKPMKAHI
+658 NDLKPMKSHI

-680 EQARENMDTLRLKI
+680 DASRENMAALMLKM
-694 MDHLDIYEQ
+694 MDHWDAYEQ
-703 QLYEKEIN
+703 QLYEKDIN
-711 LEKIGGQLSHLS
+711 LEKIGGNISGLSS
-723 AAEIAQSKSQ
+723 AEVAQMRVQ
-733 FAAIGRKLAT
+733 IVNIGRKLAN
-743 LGLIPNSQR
+743 LHLIPNSRQ
-752 IKKLFAENEAE
+752 IKKLFADNNAW
-763 FMENLEKLEAEKNS
+763 FLENLEKLEEEKNS
-777 HKLIGFFS
+777 YKLIGFFS
-785 PGAKLRPID
+785 PVAKLRSVD
-794 IIKPELDAAKQELK
+794 SIKPELDAAKLDLK
-808 EVQMKYK
+808 ASQMKYSLSK
-815 YISNDAPILT
+815 LADDAPILT
-825 TEMMKKNDRIMEVI
+825 AEMMKKNDRIMEVI
-839 RDKIA
+839 REKIA
-844 TMDGE
+844 TMEAD

-904 IVQQKEKKEKELVDI
+904 IVQQKAKKEMELANID
-919 NAKIANIEKLITF
+919 AKITGIERVILF
-932 PIEEQEVEIYAKQ
+932 PIEEHEVEIYAKQ
-945 NEEFSSLKET
+945 NEELSSLRET

-961 KLQKMEDEKES
+961 KLEKMEAEKES

-979 HRLEKQINDLQIEY
+979 HRLETQINDLQMEY
-993 VNSEQNFQINERN
+993 IHSEQNFQINEKN
-1006 KEIQAEL
+1006 KEIQAQI
-1013 DRITTEIKE
+1013 DRITLETNALKMRTDGS
-1022 LRGTR
+1022 L
-1027 DSSMW
+1027 W
-1032 VKEYDA
+1032 YKEYHE
-1038 LVTQEKIY
+1038 LVAQEKIY
-1046 GDLQPQ
+1046 SDLQPQ
-1052 YENLEVVITNFEKTR
+1052 YENLEVGITNYEKTR
-1067 DIREKIERNDRVIA
+1067 GIREKIERNDRVIA

-1099 EIKKFEKITG
+1099 EIRKFGEISS
-1109 ELLEKTREFKL
+1109 ELLEKMKEYGM

-1125 DSLNKDG
+1125 ESLNKDG

-1163 KVEDDE
+1163 RVEEDE

-1259 QEKIMITKENGL
+1259 QEKIMITKDNGL
-1271 SKIECFYSPILRSK
+1271 SKIECFYIL

>member
-11 KNDASYTIKMFQFHA
+11 KNDASNTIKMFQFHA

-34 EISELVRNDKK
+34 EISELVKNDKK
-45 IMQNIIRTLNHP
+45 IMQNLIRTLNHP

-71 NFYNQPIL
+71 DYYNQPVL
-79 QNQEEP
+79 QNQEENIA
-85 LSNMTELFIN
+85 NMIELRID
-95 IPKIERIFHIS
+95 IPKVERIFHIS

-130 KQNSNNKEIIIITG
+130 KQNSSNKEIIIITG

-167 LAAICPTFLI
+167 LANLCPTFLI

-211 SGVYLVANVAIAV
+211 SGVYLAANVAISV
-224 CSILDNLWINASSFQ
+224 CSILDNQWIHANSFQ
-239 PPARIQHKIAL
+239 PPPKIQHKIAL

-292 VPKRMAYASS
+292 IPKRMAYASS

-325 EHIYHSIENPCGF
+325 EHIYHPIDNPCGF
-338 FVLNMDNNQL
+338 FVLNMTNNQL
-348 FVNDTQIAKDDIPN
+348 FVNDAQIAKDDIPN

-395 SNDAKIIPNYLSAN
+395 SNDAKIIPNYLAAN

-416 DPITYDDSSLQLLLV
+416 DPITYDDSSLQQLLV
-431 QHIQKNRPNIAADE
+431 QHIQKIRPNIATDE
-445 LQFIIQKY
+445 LQFITQKY

-470 WELIDLKF
+470 WELIDIKF

-493 RFSDKSTIGIIAPN
+493 RFSEKSTIGIIAPN

-541 SATSFSVRLRFKIG
+541 NATNFSVRLRFKIG

-585 DSPEVINMTDEN
+585 DSEEVINMTDEN

-604 ISELIGSYDDMT
+604 IGELIGSYDDMT

-680 EQARENMDTLRLKI
+680 EQARENMAALRLK
-694 MDHLDIYEQ
+694 MQDQRDAYEQ
-703 QLYEKEIN
+703 QLYEKELN
-711 LEKIGGQLSHLS
+711 LEKIGGNIIHLS
-723 AAEIAQSKSQ
+723 SAEIAQSKSQ

-743 LGLIPNSQR
+743 LGLIPNSQK
-752 IKKLFAENEAE
+752 IKKLFTENESK
-763 FMENLEKLEAEKNS
+763 FLEKLEKLEEEKNS

-785 PGAKLRPID
+785 PGAKLRSVD
-794 IIKPELDAAKQELK
+794 TIKPELDAAKIDLK
-808 EVQMKYK
+808 EAQMKYK
-815 YISNDAPILT
+815 FVDNDAPILT
-825 TEMMKKNDRIMEVI
+825 PDMIKKNDRIMEVI
-839 RDKIA
+839 REKIA
-844 TMDGE
+844 TMEMD
-849 LKKYNEANIKKFLQ
+849 LKKYNEENIKKFLQ

-874 KNIRESIVTII
+874 RNIRESIVTII
-885 ANLGSHEYDPNCKF
+885 TGLGSHEYDPNCKF

-904 IVQQKEKKEKELVDI
+904 IVQGKAKKERELEEI
-919 NAKIANIEKLITF
+919 NTKIAEIEKLITF
-932 PIEEQEVEIYAKQ
+932 QIEENEFEIYVKQ
-945 NEEFSSLKET
+945 NEELKNLRET

-961 KLQKMEDEKES
+961 KLEKMENEKES
-972 SYGRSII
+972 YYGRSII
-979 HRLEKQINDLQIEY
+979 HRLESQINGLQIEY
-993 VNSEQNFQINERN
+993 VHSEQNFQINEKN
-1006 KEIQAEL
+1006 KEIQAEI
-1013 DRITTEIKE
+1013 DRITEEIKA
-1022 LRGTR
+1022 LKGAR

-1032 VKEYDA
+1032 YKDYHE

-1046 GDLQPQ
+1046 GELHPQ
-1052 YENLEVVITNFEKTR
+1052 YETLEVCITNYEKTR
-1067 DIREKIERNDRVIA
+1067 GIREKIERNDRVIA

-1094 AQARE
+1094 VQARE
-1099 EIKKFEKITG
+1099 EIQKFEQISS
-1109 ELLEKTREFKL
+1109 ELLEKMKEYGM

-1125 DSLNKDG
+1125 ESLNKDG
-1132 LPLQILR
+1132 LPLQILK

-1163 KVEDDE
+1163 RVEDDE

-1259 QEKIMITKENGL
+1259 QEKIMISKENNL
-1271 SKIECFYSPILRSK
+1271 SKIECFFLR

>member
-1 MIYKNKKLNL
+1 
-11 KNDASYTIKMFQFHA
+11 MFQFHA
-26 KYKNKSFE
+26 KYKNKTFE
-34 EISELVRNDKK
+34 EISELVKNDKK
-45 IMQNIIRTLNHP
+45 IMQTLIRTLNHP
-57 STSQDKKNEIQQFI
+57 STSSEKKNEIQQFI
-71 NFYNQPIL
+71 DFYNQPVVQEQE
-79 QNQEEP
+79 QNGTTMIE
-85 LSNMTELFIN
+85 LSID

-106 DIHIRLYNRQKEYQ
+106 DIHIRLYHRQKEYQ
-120 DVFQKLYDYI
+120 DVFEKLYDYI
-130 KQNSNNKEIIIITG
+130 KKSSSSSNTEIIIITG

-152 LSPESILITQHFLIN
+152 LSPESILITQNFLIN
-167 LAAICPTFLI
+167 LASLCPTFLI

-199 NIHIPNFFYLRN
+199 NIQIPNFFYLKN
-211 SGVYLVANVAIAV
+211 SGVYLAANVAIAV
-224 CSILDNLWINASSFQ
+224 CSILDNQWIHANSFQ

-250 YHGGVGIVDTGVG
+250 YHGGVGIVETGVG
-263 HRLRGEKLV
+263 HRLRGEKLI

-292 VPKRMAYASS
+292 IPKRMAYASS

-325 EHIYHSIENPCGF
+325 EHLYHPIDNPCGF

-348 FVNDTQIAKDDIPN
+348 FVNDAQIAKDDIPN

-395 SNDAKIIPNYLSAN
+395 SNDAKIIPNYLAVN
-409 PSSRRQE
+409 PASRRQE
-416 DPITYDDSSLQLLLV
+416 DPIAYDNTSLQNLLV
-431 QHIQKNRPNIAADE
+431 QHIQKSRPNIGADE

-453 QEYASNAAIMNE
+453 QEYATNAAIVNE

-493 RFSDKSTIGIIAPN
+493 RFSEKSTIGIIAPN

-541 SATSFSVRLRFKIG
+541 EATSFSVKLRFKIG

-579 LLKQST
+579 LLKQSVE
-585 DSPEVINMTDEN
+585 SAEVINMTDEN

-604 ISELIGSYDDMT
+604 IGELIGSYDDMT

-658 NDMKPMKAHI
+658 NDVKPMKSHI

-680 EQARENMDTLRLKI
+680 DAARENMAALSLK
-694 MDHLDIYEQ
+694 MLDHQDAYEQ

-711 LEKIGGQLSHLS
+711 LENMGGNMSGLSS
-723 AAEIAQSKSQ
+723 SEIAQMRAQ
-733 FAAIGRKLAT
+733 IANIGRKLAT
-743 LGLIPNSQR
+743 LGLIPNSR
-752 IKKLFAENEAE
+752 GIKKLFTDKEAG
-763 FMENLEKLEAEKNS
+763 FLEKLERLEAEKNI

-785 PGAKLRPID
+785 PGAKLRSID
-794 IIKPELDAAKQELK
+794 TIKPELDAAKLELK
-808 EVQMKYK
+808 DAQMKYK
-815 YISNDAPILT
+815 YGANDAPILT
-825 TEMMKKNDRIMEVI
+825 AEMMKKNDRIMEVI
-839 RDKIA
+839 REKIV
-844 TMDGE
+844 TMDAD

-904 IVQQKEKKEKELVDI
+904 IVQQKAKKERELADI
-919 NAKIANIEKLITF
+919 DIKIAGIERVILF
-932 PIEEQEVEIYAKQ
+932 PIEEHEVEIYAKQ
-945 NEEFSSLKET
+945 NEELSSLTET

-961 KLQKMEDEKES
+961 KLEKMEAEKEN

-979 HRLEKQINDLQIEY
+979 HRLEKQINDLQMEY
-993 VNSEQNFQINERN
+993 VHSEQNFQINEKN
-1006 KEIQAEL
+1006 KEIQAQI
-1013 DRITTEIKE
+1013 DRIILEIKA
-1022 LRGTR
+1022 LRGAR
-1027 DSSMW
+1027 ESSLW
-1032 VKEYDA
+1032 YKEYHE

-1046 GDLQPQ
+1046 SELQPQ
-1052 YENLEVVITNFEKTR
+1052 YENLESTITNYEKTR
-1067 DIREKIERNDRVIA
+1067 GIREKIERNDRVIA

-1094 AQARE
+1094 AQSRE
-1099 EIKKFEKITG
+1099 EIRKFEEISS
-1109 ELLEKTREFKL
+1109 ELLEKMKEYGM

-1125 DSLNKDG
+1125 ESLNKDG

-1163 KVEDDE
+1163 RVEDDE

-1259 QEKIMITKENGL
+1259 QEKIMISKENGL
-1271 SKIECFYSPILRSK
+1271 SRIECFYLR

>member
-1 MIYKNKKLNL
+1 
-11 KNDASYTIKMFQFHA
+11 MFQFHA

-34 EISELVRNDKK
+34 EISELVKNDKK
-45 IMQNIIRTLNHP
+45 IMQTFIRTLNHP

-71 NFYNQPIL
+71 DYYNQPVL

-85 LSNMTELFIN
+85 LSNMTELAIN
-95 IPKIERIFHIS
+95 SPKIERIFHIS

-130 KQNSNNKEIIIITG
+130 KQNSSTHREIIIITG

-152 LSPESILITQHFLIN
+152 LSPESILITQNFLIN

-177 AGNHDAML
+177 AGNHDALL

-199 NIHIPNFFYLRN
+199 NIRIPNFFYLRN

-224 CSILDNLWINASSFQ
+224 CSILDNQWIRADSFQ
-239 PPARIQHKIAL
+239 PPAKIQHKIAL

-263 HRLRGEKLV
+263 YRLRGEKLV

-292 VPKRMAYASS
+292 VPKRMAYSSS

-325 EHIYHSIENPCGF
+325 EHIYHAIDNPCGF
-338 FVLNMDNNQL
+338 FVLNMNNNQL
-348 FVNDTQIAKDDIPN
+348 FVNDAQIAKDDIPN

-389 QKIQAV
+389 QKIQSV
-395 SNDAKIIPNYLSAN
+395 SNDAKIIPNYLAAN
-409 PSSRRQE
+409 PTSRRQE
-416 DPITYDDSSLQLLLV
+416 DPITYDDSSLQALLV
-431 QHIQKNRPNIAADE
+431 QHIQKIRPNIAANE
-445 LQFIIQKY
+445 LLFITQKY

-470 WELIDLKF
+470 WELVDLKF

-493 RFSDKSTIGIIAPN
+493 RFSEKSTIGIIAPN

-530 GTSVSKDIINI
+530 GTSISKDIINI
-541 SATSFSVRLRFKIG
+541 GATSFSVRLRFKIG
-555 GDIYTIQKEGKREQS
+555 GDVYTIQKEGKREQS

-585 DSPEVINMTDEN
+585 DSTEIINMTDEN

-604 ISELIGSYDDMT
+604 IGELIGSYDDMT

-680 EQARENMDTLRLKI
+680 DAARENMAALRLK
-694 MDHLDIYEQ
+694 MQDHQDAYEQ
-703 QLYEKEIN
+703 QLYEKDIN
-711 LEKIGGQLSHLS
+711 LEKIGGHLSHLS
-723 AAEIAQSKSQ
+723 STEIAQSRSQ
-733 FAAIGRKLAT
+733 FVAIGRKLVT
-743 LGLIPNSQR
+743 LGLIQKSSQ
-752 IKKLFAENEAE
+752 IKKLFAENDAWFIEK
-763 FMENLEKLEAEKNS
+763 LEKLEAEKNS

-785 PGAKLRPID
+785 PGAKLRSVG
-794 IIKPELDAAKQELK
+794 IIKPELDAAKLDLK
-808 EVQMKYK
+808 AAQMKYK
-815 YISNDAPILT
+815 SVENDAPILT

-839 RDKIA
+839 HEKIA
-844 TMDGE
+844 TMEGD
-849 LKKYNEANIKKFLQ
+849 LKKYNEPNIKKFLQ

-874 KNIRESIVTII
+874 RNIRESIVTII

-904 IVQQKEKKEKELVDI
+904 IVQQKAKKEKELVEI
-919 NAKIANIEKLITF
+919 NAKIAEIEQVISF
-932 PIEEQEVEIYAKQ
+932 PIEEHEVEIYAKQ
-945 NEEFSSLKET
+945 NEELNGLRET

-961 KLQKMEDEKES
+961 KLQKMEAEKES

-979 HRLEKQINDLQIEY
+979 HRLELQINDLQMEY
-993 VNSEQNFQINERN
+993 VHSEQNFQINEKN

-1013 DRITTEIKE
+1013 DRITLETNA
-1022 LRGTR
+1022 LRVAR
-1027 DSSMW
+1027 DKSLW
-1032 VKEYDA
+1032 VKEYHELIA
-1038 LVTQEKIY
+1038 QEKIY
-1046 GDLQPQ
+1046 SDLQPQ
-1052 YENLEVVITNFEKTR
+1052 YETLELTITNYEKTR
-1067 DIREKIERNDRVIA
+1067 GIREKIERNDRVIA
-1081 DTTIQMGKIQQQI
+1081 ETTIQMGKIQQQI
-1094 AQARE
+1094 AQSQD
-1099 EIKKFEKITG
+1099 EIRKFECISG
-1109 ELLEKTREFKL
+1109 ELLEKTREYGM
-1120 MKSLE
+1120 MKTLE
-1125 DSLNKDG
+1125 ESLNKDG

-1163 KVEDDE
+1163 RVEDDE

-1271 SKIECFYSPILRSK
+1271 SKIECFYIL

>member
-1 MIYKNKKLNL
+1 
-11 KNDASYTIKMFQFHA
+11 MFQFHA
-26 KYKNKSFE
+26 KYKNKSFQ
-34 EISELVRNDKK
+34 EISQLVQNDKK
-45 IMQNIIRTLNHP
+45 IMQTLIRSLNHP
-57 STSQDKKNEIQQFI
+57 STNDDKKNEIKQFI
-71 NFYNQPIL
+71 DFYNQPVL
-79 QNQEEP
+79 QEQQQEDNHTNM
-85 LSNMTELFIN
+85 NMTELPIN
-95 IPKIERIFHIS
+95 ITKIERIFHIS

-120 DVFQKLYDYI
+120 NVFQKLYDYI
-130 KQNSNNKEIIIITG
+130 KQNSSIQREIIIITG

-152 LSPESILITQHFLIN
+152 LSPESILVTQHFLIN

-199 NIHIPNFFYLRN
+199 NIRIPNFFYLRN
-211 SGVYLVANVAIAV
+211 SGVYLAANVAIAV
-224 CSILDNLWINASSFQ
+224 CSILDNQWIRADSFQ
-239 PPARIQHKIAL
+239 PPARIHHKIAL
-250 YHGGVGIVDTGVG
+250 YHGGVGIIDTGVG

-286 HKYQWL
+286 HKYQWI

-325 EHIYHSIENPCGF
+325 DHIYHPIENPCGF
-338 FVLNMDNNQL
+338 FVLNMTNNQL
-348 FVNDTQIAKDDIPN
+348 FVNDAQIAKDDIPN

-395 SNDAKIIPNYLSAN
+395 SNDAKIIPNYLAAN

-416 DPITYDDSSLQLLLV
+416 DPIAYDDSSLQALLV
-431 QHIQKNRPNIAADE
+431 QHLQKNHPNIVADE
-445 LQFIIQKY
+445 LQFITQKY

-470 WELIDLKF
+470 WELVDLKF

-493 RFSDKSTIGIIAPN
+493 RFSEKSTIGIIAPN

-541 SATSFSVRLRFKIG
+541 GATNFSVRLRFKIG

-585 DSPEVINMTDEN
+585 DSTDIINMTDEN

-604 ISELIGSYDDMT
+604 IGELIGSYDDMT

-658 NDMKPMKAHI
+658 NDMKPMKAHM

-680 EQARENMDTLRLKI
+680 DAARENMAALGLKMQDCRDT
-694 MDHLDIYEQ
+694 YEQ

-723 AAEIAQSKSQ
+723 STEIAQSKSQ

-743 LGLIPNSQR
+743 LGLISNSSQ
-752 IKKLFAENEAE
+752 IKKLFADKEAE
-763 FMENLEKLEAEKNS
+763 FLEKLERLEAEKNS

-785 PGAKLRPID
+785 PGAKLRSID

-808 EVQMKYK
+808 EAQMKYK
-815 YISNDAPILT
+815 FVDNDAPILT
-825 TEMMKKNDRIMEVI
+825 PEMMKKNDRIMEVI
-839 RDKIA
+839 REKIA
-844 TMDGE
+844 TMEAD
-849 LKKYNEANIKKFLQ
+849 LKKYNEVNIKKFLQ

-874 KNIRESIVTII
+874 KNIRESIITII

-904 IVQQKEKKEKELVDI
+904 IVQQKAKKERELAEID
-919 NAKIANIEKLITF
+919 AKIAKIEQLISF
-932 PIEEQEVEIYAKQ
+932 PIEENEVEIYAKQ
-945 NEEFSSLKET
+945 NEELISLRET

-961 KLQKMEDEKES
+961 KLEKMEGEKES

-979 HRLEKQINDLQIEY
+979 HRLETQINSLQMEY
-993 VNSEQNFQINERN
+993 VHSEQNFQINEKN
-1006 KEIQAEL
+1006 KEIQAEI
-1013 DRITTEIKE
+1013 DRITLETNALK
-1022 LRGTR
+1022 GAR
-1027 DSSMW
+1027 DGSIW
-1032 VKEYDA
+1032 YKEYHE
-1038 LVTQEKIY
+1038 LVCQEKVY
-1046 GDLQPQ
+1046 SDLQPQ
-1052 YENLEVVITNFEKTR
+1052 YEVLEICITNYEKTR
-1067 DIREKIERNDRVIA
+1067 GVREKIERNDRVIA

-1099 EIKKFEKITG
+1099 EIQKFERISG
-1109 ELLEKTREFKL
+1109 ELLEKTREYGL

-1125 DSLNKDG
+1125 ESLNKDG

-1145 TEEINGIIR
+1145 TDEINGIIR

-1163 KVEDDE
+1163 RVEDDE

-1271 SKIECFYSPILRSK
+1271 SKIECFYIS